1 MKKKIMHL
9 ALLLASCGIAL
20 ASCQTTTSTS
30 SNSSNS
36 STSSE
41 SIKAKYDVSAKV
53 SEGINLK
60 FNGQDNLK
68 VEEGT
73 EVTVTLTYSEHYLF
87 KSISSN
93 DVTLQ
98 AVEEGLT
105 YKFVMPNKNVL
116 ISAEAC
122 LPSHAINVTT
132 SEGVSVTFGKDGLT
146 SLEAKFG
153 DEITLNLIY
162 QENFEFKSIT
172 SDDVELTA
180 ITEGSKY
187 TFTMPDKAININ
199 VVAKKINSN
208 FNSLKILGKDLSNFK
223 ISYGTTEAFELND
236 NNLTTTDIRVGT
248 EVSFSVNLGGYYS
261 DSYIV
266 SLFVNDVECETTL
279 KDSVYTGKFVMPS
292 DATDLVL
299 VQAFKEVEN
308 STKAFKL
315 NLKEPTDDS
324 YKIYGAKNGGY
335 YPNSDASNYADFFL
349 YVVYKDGYTVNTTYK
364 GFTSTQVAVNSYS
377 DNVITYKISSY
388 SFRGTEATI
397 DFTTENVGVH
407 NITFFDAEKLNV
419 VGKTAYTPGEWVS
432 LSVTAN
438 GNYKIEGLDSA
449 YVNDKKVSL
458 SIIPNS
464 YNVWDSSKGILS
476 FIMPEGGDV
485 VLHMNLKEIK
495 TLNFTLPE
503 DGTVTAVK
511 FGQYSSYSDYSKLTS
526 GVSGTKVYVF
536 PTLKEGYAISKIYYQ
551 EGKEVTCE
559 TSTYSGD
566 KYSFYIPDEGD
577 VNLTFETIKLKN
589 VILDKTHTDQYVITS
604 DKSSY
609 KEGETVTIT
618 VNAKL
623 GFVVTGLSLDDSSIT
638 DLTQNASN
646 PTKWTFTIGS
656 KDVKVTVLGNVV
668 NVSQFSIE
676 DKNNGVKGSNL
687 YNSKNSIVSDKRF
700 NEGDTGYISISMKNG
715 FSVSKVSLKYGDS
728 IQELSLITE
737 GTFKNKYQFTVPSGD
752 ATIVIESIEASKS
765 TLLVTGLED
774 LEIDVLDTTYYE
786 HATPTDSTYNLYSEH
801 KIQITLNHGDNYY
814 VDSEEQVSLKSGDT
828 NIYFTFTYTKSK
840 ESATIEFTAPKESE
854 NLVLSVKPKAYT
866 KCKITISTESEKYIK
881 VQTSSGSW
889 SYKDFDTKNN
899 TLKAGTSI
907 RIKFIGGDE
916 GYETDSMKY
925 LVIRSATDN
934 KLLKCYKFT
943 NSFDYDNFT
952 VTCDIILSTST
963 SEVKQ

>member
-30 SNSSNS
+30 SNSSTS

-41 SIKAKYDVSAKV
+41 SIKAKYDVSAEV

-98 AVEEGLT
+98 TVEEGLT
-105 YKFVMPNKNVL
+105 YKFVMPNKNVV

-153 DEITLNLIY
+153 EEITLNLVY

-199 VVAKKINSN
+199 VAAKKINSN
-208 FNSLKILGKDLSNFK
+208 FSSLKILGKDLSNFK

-248 EVSFSVNLGGYYS
+248 EVSFSVNLGGNYKE
-261 DSYIV
+261 SYFV
-266 SLFVNDVECETTL
+266 ELYVNDVKCETTL
-279 KDSVYTGKFVMPS
+279 KDSVYTGKFVMP
-292 DATDLVL
+292 AENVDLVL
-299 VQAFKEVEN
+299 VKAFKEVEN

-315 NLKEPTDDS
+315 TLNSKEDI
-324 YKIYGAKNGGY
+324 KIYGAKNGGY
-335 YPNSDASNYADFFL
+335 YPNSGANNYADFYL
-349 YVVYKDGYTVNTTYK
+349 YVVYKDGYTINSTYT

-377 DNVITYKISSY
+377 DNVITYKIFSY
-388 SFRGTEATI
+388 SFNGTDATF

-407 NITFFDAEKLNV
+407 NVTFFDAEKLNV
-419 VGKTAYTPGEWVS
+419 VGKTTYTPGEWVS

-458 SIIPNS
+458 SKIPNS
-464 YNVWDSSKGILS
+464 YNVWDSSKGTLS

-503 DGTVTAVK
+503 DGTVTDVK
-511 FGQYSSYSDYSKLTS
+511 FGQYSSYFESSKLTS
-526 GVSGTKVYVF
+526 GVPGTKVYVF

-559 TSTYSGD
+559 SSTYSGD

-609 KEGETVTIT
+609 KDGETVTIT

-715 FSVSKVSLKYGDS
+715 FSVSKVSLKYGDTT
-728 IQELSLITE
+728 QELSLITE
-737 GTFKNKYQFTVPSGD
+737 GTFKNKYQFTVPSVD
-752 ATIVIESIEASKS
+752 ATIVVETIEASKS
-765 TLLVTGLED
+765 TLIVTGSED
-774 LEIDVLDTTYYE
+774 LKIDVLDTTYYE
-786 HATPTDSTYNLYSEH
+786 HATPTDSIYNLYSEH
-801 KIQITLNHGDNYY
+801 NIKITLNHGDNYY
-814 VDSEEQVSLKSGDT
+814 VDSEDQVSLKSGDT
-828 NIYFTFTYTKSK
+828 NIYFTFTYTKSE

-854 NLVLSVKPKAYT
+854 NLVLSVTPKAYT

-881 VQTSSGSW
+881 VQASSGKW
-889 SYKDFDTKNN
+889 NYEDFDTKNN
-899 TLKAGTSI
+899 TIKIDSSI
-907 RIKFIGGDE
+907 RIKYIGGDS
-916 GYETDSMKY
+916 GYNTDSMKY

-934 KLLKCYKFT
+934 KLLKCYKFG
-943 NSFDYDNFT
+943 NYSYDYYEYKI
-952 VTCDIILSTST
+952 TCDIILSTST

>member
-30 SNSSNS
+30 SNSSTSSSS

-41 SIKAKYDVSAKV
+41 SIKAKYDVSAEV

-98 AVEEGLT
+98 TIEEGLT
-105 YKFVMPNKNVL
+105 YKFVMPNKNVV

-153 DEITLNLIY
+153 EEITLNLVY

-199 VVAKKINSN
+199 VAAKKINSN
-208 FNSLKILGKDLSNFK
+208 FSSLKILGKDLSNFK
-223 ISYGTTEAFELND
+223 ISYGTTKAFELND

-248 EVSFSVNLGGYYS
+248 EVTYSVNLGGNYKE
-261 DSYIV
+261 SYFV
-266 SLFVNDVECETTL
+266 ELYVNDVKCETTL
-279 KDSVYTGKFVMPS
+279 KDSVYTGKFVMP
-292 DATDLVL
+292 AENVDLVL
-299 VQAFKEVEN
+299 VKAFKEVEN
-308 STKAFKL
+308 SPKAFKL
-315 NLKEPTDDS
+315 TLNSKEDI
-324 YKIYGAKNGGY
+324 KIYGAKNGGY
-335 YPNSDASNYADFFL
+335 YPNSGANNYADFYL
-349 YVVYKDGYTVNTTYK
+349 YVVYKDGYTINSTYT

-377 DNVITYKISSY
+377 DNVITYKIFSY
-388 SFRGTEATI
+388 SFNGTDATF

-407 NITFFDAEKLNV
+407 NVTFFDAEKLNV
-419 VGKTAYTPGEWVS
+419 VGKTTYTPGEWVS

-458 SIIPNS
+458 SKIPNS
-464 YNVWDSSKGILS
+464 YNVWDSSKGTLS

-503 DGTVTAVK
+503 DGTVTDVK
-511 FGQYSSYSDYSKLTS
+511 FGQYSSYFESSKLTS

-559 TSTYSGD
+559 SSTYSGD

-609 KEGETVTIT
+609 KDGETVTIT

-715 FSVSKVSLKYGDS
+715 FSVSKVSLKYGDTT
-728 IQELSLITE
+728 QELSLITE
-737 GTFKNKYQFTVPSGD
+737 GTFKNKYQFTVPSVD

-765 TLLVTGLED
+765 TLSIIGLED
-774 LEIDVLDTTYYE
+774 LTVSVRDNTYYE
-786 HATPTDSTYNLYSEH
+786 DIKDIDSIYNMYSEH
-801 KIQITLNHGDNYY
+801 NIKITLTNSENRYLDN
-814 VDSEEQVSLKSGDT
+814 EEQINLKNGDQ
-828 NIYFTFTYTKSK
+828 NVDFTFTSSSNYV
-840 ESATIEFTAPKESE
+840 TIEFTAPKESS
-854 NLVLSVKPKAYT
+854 NLILNVAPKVFAQ
-866 KCKITISTESEKYIK
+866 CKITIATESEKYIK
-881 VQTSSGSW
+881 VQKVI
-889 SYKDFDTKNN
+889 SYFNCEDFDTKNN

-916 GYETDSMKY
+916 GYETDLMKY

-943 NSFDYDNFT
+943 NSLDFDSFT

-963 SEVKQ
+963 SKVEQ

>member
-36 STSSE
+36 STSSSE
-41 SIKAKYDVSAKV
+41 SIKAKYDVSAEA

-98 AVEEGLT
+98 TVEEGLT

-122 LPSHAINVTT
+122 LPNHAINVTT

-153 DEITLNLIY
+153 DEITLNLVY

-248 EVSFSVNLGGYYS
+248 EVSFSVNLGGNYKE
-261 DSYIV
+261 SYFIE
-266 SLFVNDVECETTL
+266 LYVNDVKCETTL
-279 KDSVYTGKFVMPS
+279 KDSVYTGKFVMP
-292 DATDLVL
+292 AENVDLVL
-299 VQAFKEVEN
+299 VKAFKEVEN
-308 STKAFKL
+308 SNKAFKL
-315 NLKEPTDDS
+315 TLKEPTDDS

-349 YVVYKDGYTVNTTYK
+349 YVVYKDGYTVNATYK

-377 DNVITYKISSY
+377 DNVITYKIFSY
-388 SFRGTEATI
+388 SFSGTDATF

-407 NITFFDAEKLNV
+407 NVTFFEAEKLNV
-419 VGKTAYTPGEWVS
+419 VGKTTYTPGEWVS
-432 LSVTAN
+432 LKITSE
-438 GNYKIEGLDSA
+438 NYKVEGFDSA
-449 YVNDKKVSL
+449 YVNDNKVSL
-458 SIIPNS
+458 SKIPNS
-464 YNVWDSSKGILS
+464 DSVWNSYKGILS

-495 TLNFTLPE
+495 KLKFTLPE
-503 DGTVTAVK
+503 DGTVTGVE
-511 FGQYSSYSDYSKLTS
+511 FGTSSYYSSDITS
-526 GVSGTKVYVF
+526 AVVGSTVYVF
-536 PTLKEGYAISKIYYQ
+536 PNLKDGYAISKIYYQ
-551 EGKEVTCE
+551 EGKEVTYE
-559 TSTYSGD
+559 SNYRGEI
-566 KYSFYIPDEGD
+566 YSFVIPADGD
-577 VNLTFETIKLKN
+577 INVTFETIKLKK
-589 VILDKTHTDQYVITS
+589 VILDTTHTDQYEITS
-604 DKSSY
+604 DKPSY

-618 VNAKL
+618 VTAKL

-638 DLTQNASN
+638 DLTQNPKIS
-646 PTKWTFTIGS
+646 TKWTFTIGS

-715 FSVSKVSLKYGDS
+715 FSVSKVSLKYGDAT
-728 IQELSLITE
+728 QELSLITE
-737 GTFKNKYQFTVPSGD
+737 GTFKNKYQFTVPSVD

-765 TLLVTGLED
+765 TLSIAGLED
-774 LEIDVLDTTYYE
+774 LTVSVRDNTYYE
-786 HATPTDSTYNLYSEH
+786 DIKDIDSIYNMYSEH
-801 KIQITLNHGDNYY
+801 NIKITLTNSENHYLDN
-814 VDSEEQVSLKSGDT
+814 EEQISLKNGDQ
-828 NIYFTFTYTKSK
+828 NVDFTFTSSSNYV
-840 ESATIEFTAPKESE
+840 TIEFVAPKESS
-854 NLVLSVKPKAYT
+854 NLILNVTPKVFT
-866 KCKITISTESEKYIK
+866 QCKITIATESEKYIK
-881 VQTSSGSW
+881 VQTGTGYF
-889 SYKDFDTKNN
+889 SYSDFDTKNN
-899 TLKAGTSI
+899 TLKGGTSI

-934 KLLKCYKFT
+934 KLLKCYKFGYST
-943 NSFDYDNFT
+943 DYTSFT
-952 VTCDIILSTST
+952 VTCDITLSTST

>member
-30 SNSSNS
+30 SNSSTSSSS

-41 SIKAKYDVSAKV
+41 SIKAKYDVSAEV

-98 AVEEGLT
+98 TVEEGLT
-105 YKFVMPNKNVL
+105 YKFVMPNKNVV

-153 DEITLNLIY
+153 DEITLNLVY

-248 EVSFSVNLGGYYS
+248 EVAFSVNLGGNYKE
-261 DSYIV
+261 SYFV
-266 SLFVNDVECETTL
+266 ELYVNDVKCETTL
-279 KDSVYTGKFVMPS
+279 KDSVYTGKFVMP
-292 DATDLVL
+292 AENVDLVL
-299 VQAFKEVEN
+299 VKAFKEVEN

-315 NLKEPTDDS
+315 TLNSKEDI
-324 YKIYGAKNGGY
+324 KIYGAKNGGY
-335 YPNSDASNYADFFL
+335 YPNSGANNYADFYL
-349 YVVYKDGYTVNTTYK
+349 YVVYKDGYTINSTYT

-377 DNVITYKISSY
+377 DNVITYKIFSY
-388 SFRGTEATI
+388 SFNGTDATF

-407 NITFFDAEKLNV
+407 NVTFFDAEKLNV
-419 VGKTAYTPGEWVS
+419 VGKTTYTPGEWVS

-464 YNVWDSSKGILS
+464 YNVWDSSKGTLS

-495 TLNFTLPE
+495 TLNFTLPK
-503 DGTVTAVK
+503 DGTVTDVK
-511 FGQYSSYSDYSKLTS
+511 FGKYSSYADYSKLTS

-551 EGKEVTCE
+551 EGKEVKCE
-559 TSTYSGD
+559 TSTSGD
-566 KYSFYIPDEGD
+566 KYSFVIPDEGD

-609 KEGETVTIT
+609 KDGETVTIT

-700 NEGDTGYISISMKNG
+700 NEGDTGYISILMKNG
-715 FSVSKVSLKYGDS
+715 FSVSKVSLKYGDTT
-728 IQELSLITE
+728 QELSLITE
-737 GTFKNKYQFTVPSGD
+737 GTFKNKYQFTVPSVD

-774 LEIDVLDTTYYE
+774 LEIDVLDRTCYE
-786 HATPTDSTYNLYSEH
+786 HAIPTDSTYNLYSEH
-801 KIQITLNHGDNYY
+801 KIKITITNSENRYIDN
-814 VDSEEQVSLKSGDT
+814 EEQISLKNGDQ
-828 NIYFTFTYTKSK
+828 NVDFTFTS
-840 ESATIEFTAPKESE
+840 SSNDVTIEFTAPIESS
-854 NLVLSVKPKAYT
+854 NLILNVAPKVFAQ
-866 KCKITISTESEKYIK
+866 CKITIATESEKYIK
-881 VQTSSGSW
+881 VQTSSGAW
-889 SYKDFDTKNN
+889 SYSDFDTKNN
-899 TLKAGTSI
+899 TLKADTSI
-907 RIKFIGGDE
+907 RIKFIGGDT
-916 GYETDSMKY
+916 GYNTDSMIY

-934 KLLKCYKFT
+934 KLLKCYKFD
-943 NSFDYDNFT
+943 NSADFTSFT

-963 SEVKQ
+963 SKVEQ

>member
-30 SNSSNS
+30 SNSSTSSSS

-41 SIKAKYDVSAKV
+41 SIKAKYDVSAEA

-73 EVTVTLTYSEHYLF
+73 EVTVSLTYSEHYLF

-98 AVEEGLT
+98 VVEEGLT

-153 DEITLNLIY
+153 DEITLNLVY

-236 NNLTTTDIRVGT
+236 NNLATTDIRVGT
-248 EVSFSVNLGGYYS
+248 EVSFSVNLGGNYKE
-261 DSYIV
+261 SYFIE
-266 SLFVNDVECETTL
+266 LYVNDVKCETTL
-279 KDSVYTGKFVMPS
+279 KDSVYTGKFVMP
-292 DATDLVL
+292 AENVDLVL
-299 VQAFKEVEN
+299 VKAFKEVEN

-315 NLKEPTDDS
+315 TLKEPTDDS
-324 YKIYGAKNGGY
+324 YKIYGAKNGAY
-335 YPNSDASNYADFFL
+335 YPNSNANNYADFFL

-377 DNVITYKISSY
+377 DNVITYKIFSY
-388 SFRGTEATI
+388 SFSGTDATI
-397 DFTTENVGVH
+397 DFTTENVGMH
-407 NITFFDAEKLNV
+407 NVTFFDAEKLNV
-419 VGKTAYTPGEWVS
+419 VGKTTYTPGEWVS
-432 LSVTAN
+432 LKITSE
-438 GNYKIEGLDSA
+438 NYKVEGFDSA
-449 YVNDKKVSL
+449 YVNDNKVSL
-458 SIIPNS
+458 SKIPNS
-464 YNVWDSSKGILS
+464 DSVWNSYKGILS

-495 TLNFTLPE
+495 KLKFTLPE
-503 DGTVTAVK
+503 DGTVTGVE
-511 FGQYSSYSDYSKLTS
+511 FGTSSYYSSDITS
-526 GVSGTKVYVF
+526 AVVGSTVYVF
-536 PTLKEGYAISKIYYQ
+536 PNLKDGYAISKIYYQ
-551 EGKEVTCE
+551 EGKEVTYE
-559 TSTYSGD
+559 SNYRGEN
-566 KYSFYIPDEGD
+566 YSFVIPADGD
-577 VNLTFETIKLKN
+577 INVTFETIKLKK
-589 VILDKTHTDQYVITS
+589 VILDTTHTDQYVITS
-604 DKSSY
+604 DKPSY

-715 FSVSKVSLKYGDS
+715 FSVSKVSLKYGDTT
-728 IQELSLITE
+728 QELSLITE

-765 TLLVTGLED
+765 TLSIIGLED
-774 LEIDVLDTTYYE
+774 LTVSVRDNTYYE
-786 HATPTDSTYNLYSEH
+786 DIKDIDSIYNMYSEH
-801 KIQITLNHGDNYY
+801 NIKITLTNSENRYLDN
-814 VDSEEQVSLKSGDT
+814 EEQISLKNGDQ
-828 NIYFTFTYTKSK
+828 NVDFTFTKYSNYV
-840 ESATIEFTAPKESE
+840 TIEFVVPTESSNLILNVAPK
-854 NLVLSVKPKAYT
+854 VFAQ
-866 KCKITISTESEKYIK
+866 CKITIATESEKYIK
-881 VQTSSGSW
+881 VQTGTGFF
-889 SYKDFDTKNN
+889 SYSDFDTKNN

>member
-153 DEITLNLIY
+153 DEITLNLVY

-248 EVSFSVNLGGYYS
+248 EVSFSVNLGGNYKE
-261 DSYIV
+261 SYFIE
-266 SLFVNDVECETTL
+266 LYVNDVKCETTL
-279 KDSVYTGKFVMPS
+279 KDSVYTGKFVMP
-292 DATDLVL
+292 AENVDLVL
-299 VQAFKEVEN
+299 VKAFKEVEN

-315 NLKEPTDDS
+315 TLKEPTDDS

-349 YVVYKDGYTVNTTYK
+349 YVVYKDGYTVNATYK
-364 GFTSTQVAVNSYS
+364 GFTSSLVAVNSYS

-388 SFRGTEATI
+388 SFRGTEATV
-397 DFTTENVGVH
+397 DFTTKNVGVH
-407 NITFFDAEKLNV
+407 NVTFFDAEKLNV
-419 VGKTAYTPGEWVS
+419 VGKTTYTPGEWVS
-432 LSVTAN
+432 LKITSE
-438 GNYKIEGLDSA
+438 NYKVEGFDSA
-449 YVNDKKVSL
+449 YINDNKVSL
-458 SIIPNS
+458 SEIPNS
-464 YNVWDSSKGILS
+464 SGVWNSSKGILS

-485 VLHMNLKEIK
+485 VLHMSLKEIK
-495 TLNFTLPE
+495 KLKFTLPE
-503 DGTVTAVK
+503 DGTVTGVE
-511 FGQYSSYSDYSKLTS
+511 FGTNSYYSSDITS
-526 GVSGTKVYVF
+526 AVVGSTVYVF
-536 PTLKEGYAISKIYYQ
+536 PKLKDGYAISKIYYQ
-551 EGKEVTCE
+551 EGKEVTYE
-559 TSTYSGD
+559 SNYRGEN
-566 KYSFYIPDEGD
+566 YSFVIPADGD
-577 VNLTFETIKLKN
+577 INVTFETIKLKK
-589 VILDKTHTDQYVITS
+589 VILDTTHTDQYTISS
-604 DKSSY
+604 DKTSY
-609 KEGETVTIT
+609 KTGEQVTIT
-618 VNAKL
+618 VTAEL

-638 DLTQNASN
+638 DLTQNPKIS
-646 PTKWTFTIGS
+646 TKWTFTIGS

-668 NVSQFSIE
+668 AVSTLTIE
-676 DKNNGVKGSNL
+676 DKNKGLIGSNI
-687 YNSKNSIVSDKRF
+687 YNSNNSVVSDKRF
-700 NEGDTGYISISMKNG
+700 NEGDTGYLYFSLKNG
-715 FSVSKVSLKYGDS
+715 FSVSKVYLKYGDAT
-728 IQELSLITE
+728 QELSLITE
-737 GTFKNKYQFTVPSGD
+737 GTFKNKYQFTAPGGD
-752 ATIVIESIEASKS
+752 ATIVVETIEASKS

-801 KIQITLNHGDNYY
+801 NIKITLTNSENHYLDNK
-814 VDSEEQVSLKSGDT
+814 EQISLKNGNQNVD
-828 NIYFTFTYTKSK
+828 FTFEKQSK
-840 ESATIEFTAPKESE
+840 YVTIEFVAPTESSNLILNVAPK
-854 NLVLSVKPKAYT
+854 VFAQ
-866 KCKITISTESEKYIK
+866 CKITIATESEKYIK
-881 VQTSSGSW
+881 VQTEKGFN
-889 SYKDFDTKNN
+889 YEDFDTKNN

-916 GYETDSMKY
+916 GYKTDSMKY

-934 KLLKCYKFT
+934 KLLRCYRFAYST
-943 NSFDYDNFT
+943 DFDKFT

-963 SEVKQ
+963 SKVEQ

>member
-30 SNSSNS
+30 SNSSTSSSS

-41 SIKAKYDVSAKV
+41 SIKAKYDVSAEV

-98 AVEEGLT
+98 TVEEGLT
-105 YKFVMPNKNVL
+105 YKFVMPNKNVV

-153 DEITLNLIY
+153 DEITLNLVY

-199 VVAKKINSN
+199 VAAKKINSN

-248 EVSFSVNLGGYYS
+248 EVTFSVNLGGNYKE
-261 DSYIV
+261 SYFV
-266 SLFVNDVECETTL
+266 ELYVNDVKCETTL
-279 KDSVYTGKFVMPS
+279 KNSVYTGKFVMP
-292 DATDLVL
+292 AENVDLVL
-299 VQAFKEVEN
+299 VKAFKEVEN

-315 NLKEPTDDS
+315 TLNSKEDI
-324 YKIYGAKNGGY
+324 KIYGAKNGGY
-335 YPNSDASNYADFFL
+335 YPNSGANNYADFYL
-349 YVVYKDGYTVNTTYK
+349 YVVYKDGYTINSTYT

-388 SFRGTEATI
+388 SFRGTDATF

-407 NITFFDAEKLNV
+407 NVTFFDAEKLNV
-419 VGKTAYTPGEWVS
+419 VGKTTYTPGEWVS
-432 LSVTAN
+432 LSVTVN

-464 YNVWDSSKGILS
+464 YNVWDSSKGTLS

-495 TLNFTLPE
+495 TLNFTLPK
-503 DGTVTAVK
+503 DGTVTDVK
-511 FGQYSSYSDYSKLTS
+511 FGKYSSYADYSKLTS

-551 EGKEVTCE
+551 EGKEVN
-559 TSTYSGD
+559 YSGD
-566 KYSFYIPDEGD
+566 KYSFVIPNEGD
-577 VNLTFETIKLKN
+577 VNLTFETIKLKK

-609 KEGETVTIT
+609 KDGETVTIT

-638 DLTQNASN
+638 DLTQNPKIS
-646 PTKWTFTIGS
+646 TKWTFTIGS

-668 NVSQFSIE
+668 AVSTLTIE
-676 DKNNGVKGSNL
+676 DKNKGLIGSNI
-687 YNSKNSIVSDKRF
+687 YNSNNSVVSDKRF

-715 FSVSKVSLKYGDS
+715 FSVSKVSLKYGDTT
-728 IQELSLITE
+728 QELSLITE
-737 GTFKNKYQFTVPSGD
+737 GTFKNKYQFTAPGGD
-752 ATIVIESIEASKS
+752 ATIVVETIEASKS

-774 LEIDVLDTTYYE
+774 LEIDVLDKTHYE

-814 VDSEEQVSLKSGDT
+814 VDSEEQISLKNGDQ
-828 NIYFTFTYTKSK
+828 NVDFTFTSSSNYV
-840 ESATIEFTAPKESE
+840 TIEFVAPKESE
-854 NLVLSVKPKAYT
+854 NLVLSVTPRAYT

-881 VQTSSGSW
+881 VQISSGSW
-889 SYKDFDTKNN
+889 SYSDFDTKNN

-907 RIKFIGGDE
+907 RIKFIGGDT
-916 GYETDSMKY
+916 GYNTDSMIY

-934 KLLKCYKFT
+934 KLLKCYKFD
-943 NSFDYDNFT
+943 NSTDFTSFT

>member
-30 SNSSNS
+30 SNSSTSSSS

-41 SIKAKYDVSAKV
+41 SIKAKYDVSAEV

-98 AVEEGLT
+98 TVEEGLT
-105 YKFVMPNKNVL
+105 YKFVMPNKNVV

-153 DEITLNLIY
+153 EEITLNLVY

-199 VVAKKINSN
+199 VAAKKINSN
-208 FNSLKILGKDLSNFK
+208 FSSLKILGKDLSNFK

-248 EVSFSVNLGGYYS
+248 EVTYSVNLGGNYKE
-261 DSYIV
+261 SYFV
-266 SLFVNDVECETTL
+266 ELYVNDVKCETTL
-279 KDSVYTGKFVMPS
+279 KDSVYTGKFVMP
-292 DATDLVL
+292 AENVDLVL
-299 VQAFKEVEN
+299 VKAFKEVEN

-315 NLKEPTDDS
+315 TLKEPTDDS

-335 YPNSDASNYADFFL
+335 YPNSGAYNYADFYL
-349 YVVYKDGYTVNTTYK
+349 YVVYKDGYTINSTYT

-377 DNVITYKISSY
+377 DNVITYKIFSY
-388 SFRGTEATI
+388 SFSGTEATV
-397 DFTTENVGVH
+397 DFTTKNVGVH
-407 NITFFDAEKLNV
+407 NVTFFDAEKLNV
-419 VGKTAYTPGEWVS
+419 VGKTTYTPGEWVS
-432 LSVTAN
+432 LKITSE
-438 GNYKIEGLDSA
+438 NYKVEGFDSA

-458 SIIPNS
+458 SKIPNNS
-464 YNVWDSSKGILS
+464 SVWNSSNGILS

-495 TLNFTLPE
+495 KLKFTLPE
-503 DGTVTAVK
+503 DGTVTGVE
-511 FGQYSSYSDYSKLTS
+511 FGTSPYYSSDITS
-526 GVSGTKVYVF
+526 AVIGSTIYVF
-536 PTLKEGYAISKIYYQ
+536 PKLKDGYAISKIYFK
-551 EGKEVTCE
+551 EGKEVKCE
-559 TSTYSGD
+559 TTYSGD
-566 KYSFYIPDEGD
+566 KYSFVIPDEGD
-577 VNLTFETIKLKN
+577 VNLTFETIKLKK
-589 VILDKTHTDQYVITS
+589 VILDTTHTDQYVITS

-618 VNAKL
+618 VTAKL

-668 NVSQFSIE
+668 AVSTLTIE
-676 DKNNGVKGSNL
+676 DKNNGLMGSNI
-687 YNSKNSIVSDKRF
+687 YNSNNSVVSDKRF
-700 NEGDTGYISISMKNG
+700 NEGDTGYLYFSLKNG
-715 FSVSKVSLKYGDS
+715 FSVSKVYLKYGDAT
-728 IQELSLITE
+728 QELSLITE
-737 GTFKNKYQFTVPSGD
+737 GKFKNKYQFTAPGGD
-752 ATIVIESIEASKS
+752 ATIVVETIEASKS
-765 TLLVTGLED
+765 TLIVTGSED
-774 LEIDVLDTTYYE
+774 LKIDVLDTTYYE
-786 HATPTDSTYNLYSEH
+786 HATPTDSIYNLYSEH
-801 KIQITLNHGDNYY
+801 KIKITLNHGDNYY
-814 VDSEEQVSLKSGDT
+814 VDSEDQVSLKSGDT
-828 NIYFTFTYTKSK
+828 NIYFTFTYTKSE

-854 NLVLSVKPKAYT
+854 NLVLSVTPKAYT

-881 VQTSSGSW
+881 VQTSSGAW
-889 SYKDFDTKNN
+889 SYSDFDTKNN
-899 TLKAGTSI
+899 TIKEGTSI
-907 RIKFIGGDE
+907 RIKYIGGDE
-916 GYETDSMKY
+916 GYKTDSMKY

-934 KLLKCYKFT
+934 KLLKCYKFAYST
-943 NSFDYDNFT
+943 DYDSFT

-963 SEVKQ
+963 SKVEQ

>member
-30 SNSSNS
+30 SNSSTSSSS

-41 SIKAKYDVSAKV
+41 SIKVKYDVSAEV

-60 FNGQDNLK
+60 FNGQDTLK

-98 AVEEGLT
+98 TVEEGLT
-105 YKFVMPNKNVL
+105 YKFVMPNKNVV

-153 DEITLNLIY
+153 DEITLNLVY

-248 EVSFSVNLGGYYS
+248 EVAFSVNLGGNYKE
-261 DSYIV
+261 SYFV
-266 SLFVNDVECETTL
+266 ELYVNDVKCETTL
-279 KDSVYTGKFVMPS
+279 KDSVYTGKFVMP
-292 DATDLVL
+292 AENVDLVL
-299 VQAFKEVEN
+299 VKAFKEVEN
-308 STKAFKL
+308 SNKAFKL
-315 NLKEPTDDS
+315 TLKEPTDDS

-335 YPNSDASNYADFFL
+335 YPNSDANNYADFYL
-349 YVVYKDGYTVNTTYK
+349 YVVYKDGYTINSTYE

-388 SFRGTEATI
+388 SFRGTDATF
-397 DFTTENVGVH
+397 DFTTKNVGVH
-407 NITFFDAEKLNV
+407 NVTFFDAEKLNV
-419 VGKTAYTPGEWVS
+419 VGKTTYTPGEWVS
-432 LSVTAN
+432 LKVTSN
-438 GNYKIEGLDSA
+438 ENYKIEGLDSA

-464 YNVWDSSKGILS
+464 YNVWDSSKGTLS

-495 TLNFTLPE
+495 KLKFTLPE
-503 DGTVTAVK
+503 DGTVTDVK
-511 FGQYSSYSDYSKLTS
+511 FGEYSSYSEYSKLTS
-526 GVSGTKVYVF
+526 GVPGTKVYVF

-551 EGKEVTCE
+551 EGKEVN
-559 TSTYSGD
+559 YSGD
-566 KYSFYIPDEGD
+566 KYSFVIPDEGD

-646 PTKWTFTIGS
+646 STKWTFTIGS

-715 FSVSKVSLKYGDS
+715 FSVSKVSLKYGDTT
-728 IQELSLITE
+728 QELSLITE
-737 GTFKNKYQFTVPSGD
+737 GTFKNKYQFTVPSVD

-765 TLLVTGLED
+765 TLSITGLED
-774 LEIDVLDTTYYE
+774 LTVSVRDNTYYE
-786 HATPTDSTYNLYSEH
+786 YIENVDSIYNMYSEH
-801 KIQITLNHGDNYY
+801 KIKITLTNSENHYLDN
-814 VDSEEQVSLKSGDT
+814 EEQISLKNGDQ
-828 NIYFTFTYTKSK
+828 NVDFTFTSSSNYV
-840 ESATIEFTAPKESE
+840 TIEFVAPTESS
-854 NLVLSVKPKAYT
+854 NLILNVTPKVFAQ
-866 KCKITISTESEKYIK
+866 CKITIATESEKYIK
-881 VQTSSGSW
+881 VQTGTGYFNYS
-889 SYKDFDTKNN
+889 DFDTKNN
-899 TLKAGTSI
+899 TLKGGTSI

-934 KLLKCYKFT
+934 KLLKCYKFGYST
-943 NSFDYDNFT
+943 DYTSFT
-952 VTCDIILSTST
+952 VTCDITLSTST

>member
-30 SNSSNS
+30 SNSS
-36 STSSE
+36 TSSE
-41 SIKAKYDVSAKV
+41 SIKAKYDVSAEA

-98 AVEEGLT
+98 VVEEGLT

-153 DEITLNLIY
+153 DEITLNLVY
-162 QENFEFKSIT
+162 QENFELKSIT

-248 EVSFSVNLGGYYS
+248 EVSFSVNLGGNYKE
-261 DSYIV
+261 SYFIE
-266 SLFVNDVECETTL
+266 LYVNDVKCETTL
-279 KDSVYTGKFVMPS
+279 KDSVYTGKFVMP
-292 DATDLVL
+292 AENVDLVL
-299 VQAFKEVEN
+299 VKAFKEVEN

-315 NLKEPTDDS
+315 TLKEPTDDS
-324 YKIYGAKNGGY
+324 YKIYGAQNGAY
-335 YPNSDASNYADFFL
+335 YPNSNANNYADFFL

-377 DNVITYKISSY
+377 DNVITYKIFSY
-388 SFRGTEATI
+388 SFSGTDATI
-397 DFTTENVGVH
+397 DFTTENVGMH
-407 NITFFDAEKLNV
+407 NVTFFDAEKLNV
-419 VGKTAYTPGEWVS
+419 VGKTTYTPGEWVS
-432 LSVTAN
+432 LKITSE
-438 GNYKIEGLDSA
+438 NYKVEEFDSA

-458 SIIPNS
+458 SEIPNS
-464 YNVWDSSKGILS
+464 SGVWNSYKGILS

-485 VLHMNLKEIK
+485 VLHMSLKEIK
-495 TLNFTLPE
+495 KLKFTLPE
-503 DGTVTAVK
+503 DGTVTGVE
-511 FGQYSSYSDYSKLTS
+511 FGTSSYYSSDITS
-526 GVSGTKVYVF
+526 AVVGSTVYVF
-536 PTLKEGYAISKIYYQ
+536 PKLKDGYAISKIYYQ
-551 EGKEVTCE
+551 EGKEVTYE
-559 TSTYSGD
+559 SNYRGEN
-566 KYSFYIPDEGD
+566 YSFVVPADGD
-577 VNLTFETIKLKN
+577 INVTFETIKLKK
-589 VILDKTHTDQYVITS
+589 VILDTTHTDQYVITS

-618 VNAKL
+618 VTAKL

-715 FSVSKVSLKYGDS
+715 FSVSKVSLKYGDTT
-728 IQELSLITE
+728 QELSLITE

-765 TLLVTGLED
+765 TLSIIGLED
-774 LEIDVLDTTYYE
+774 LTVSVRDNTYYE
-786 HATPTDSTYNLYSEH
+786 DIKDIDSIYNMYSEH
-801 KIQITLNHGDNYY
+801 NIKITLTNSENRYLDN
-814 VDSEEQVSLKSGDT
+814 EEQISLKNGDQ
-828 NIYFTFTYTKSK
+828 NVDFTFTKYSNYV
-840 ESATIEFTAPKESE
+840 TIEFVAPKESS
-854 NLVLSVKPKAYT
+854 NLILNVAPKVFAQ
-866 KCKITISTESEKYIK
+866 CKITIATESEKYIK
-881 VQTSSGSW
+881 VQTGTGFFNYS
-889 SYKDFDTKNN
+889 DFDTKNN

>member
-41 SIKAKYDVSAKV
+41 SIKAKYDVSAEA

-98 AVEEGLT
+98 VVEEGLT

-153 DEITLNLIY
+153 DEITLNLVY

-248 EVSFSVNLGGYYS
+248 EVSFSVNLGGNYKE
-261 DSYIV
+261 SYFIE
-266 SLFVNDVECETTL
+266 LYVNDVKCETTL
-279 KDSVYTGKFVMPS
+279 KDSVYTGKFVMP
-292 DATDLVL
+292 AENVDLVL
-299 VQAFKEVEN
+299 VKAFKEVEN

-315 NLKEPTDDS
+315 TLKEPTDDS
-324 YKIYGAKNGGY
+324 YKIYGAKNGAY
-335 YPNSDASNYADFFL
+335 YPNSNANNYADFFL

-377 DNVITYKISSY
+377 DNVITYKIFSY
-388 SFRGTEATI
+388 SFSGTDATI
-397 DFTTENVGVH
+397 DFTTENVGMH
-407 NITFFDAEKLNV
+407 NVTFFDAEKLNV
-419 VGKTAYTPGEWVS
+419 VGKTTYTPGEWVS
-432 LSVTAN
+432 LKITSE
-438 GNYKIEGLDSA
+438 NYKVEEFDSA

-458 SIIPNS
+458 SEIPNS
-464 YNVWDSSKGILS
+464 SGVWNSYKGILS

-485 VLHMNLKEIK
+485 VLHMSLKEIK
-495 TLNFTLPE
+495 KLKFTLPE
-503 DGTVTAVK
+503 DGTVTGVE
-511 FGQYSSYSDYSKLTS
+511 FGTSSYYSSDITS
-526 GVSGTKVYVF
+526 AVVGSTVYVF
-536 PTLKEGYAISKIYYQ
+536 PKLKDGYAISKIYYQ
-551 EGKEVTCE
+551 EGKEVTYE
-559 TSTYSGD
+559 SNYRGEN
-566 KYSFYIPDEGD
+566 YSFVVPADGD
-577 VNLTFETIKLKN
+577 INVTFETIKLKK
-589 VILDKTHTDQYVITS
+589 VILDTTHTDQYVITS

-618 VNAKL
+618 VTAKL

-715 FSVSKVSLKYGDS
+715 FSVSKVSLKYGDTT
-728 IQELSLITE
+728 QELSLITE

-765 TLLVTGLED
+765 TLSIIGLED
-774 LEIDVLDTTYYE
+774 LTVSVRDNTYYE
-786 HATPTDSTYNLYSEH
+786 DIKDIDSIYNMYSEH
-801 KIQITLNHGDNYY
+801 NIKITLTNSENRYLDN
-814 VDSEEQVSLKSGDT
+814 EEQISLKNGDQ
-828 NIYFTFTYTKSK
+828 NVDFTFTKYSNYV
-840 ESATIEFTAPKESE
+840 TIEFVAPKESS
-854 NLVLSVKPKAYT
+854 NLILNVAPKVFAQ
-866 KCKITISTESEKYIK
+866 CKITIATESEKYIK
-881 VQTSSGSW
+881 VQTGTGFFNYS
-889 SYKDFDTKNN
+889 DFDTKNN

>member
-1 MKKKIMHL
+1 
-9 ALLLASCGIAL
+9 
-20 ASCQTTTSTS
+20 
-30 SNSSNS
+30 
-36 STSSE
+36 
-41 SIKAKYDVSAKV
+41 
-53 SEGINLK
+53 
-60 FNGQDNLK
+60 
-68 VEEGT
+68 
-73 EVTVTLTYSEHYLF
+73 
-87 KSISSN
+87 
-93 DVTLQ
+93 
-98 AVEEGLT
+98 
-105 YKFVMPNKNVL
+105 MPNKNVV

-153 DEITLNLIY
+153 DEITLNLVY

-248 EVSFSVNLGGYYS
+248 EVSFSVNLGGNYKE
-261 DSYIV
+261 SYFIE
-266 SLFVNDVECETTL
+266 LYVNDVKCETTL
-279 KDSVYTGKFVMPS
+279 KDSVYTGKFVMP
-292 DATDLVL
+292 AENVDLVL
-299 VQAFKEVEN
+299 VKAFKEVEN
-308 STKAFKL
+308 SNKAFKL
-315 NLKEPTDDS
+315 TLKEPTDDS

-335 YPNSDASNYADFFL
+335 YPNSDANNYADFYL
-349 YVVYKDGYTVNTTYK
+349 YVVYKDGYTINSTYE

-388 SFRGTEATI
+388 SFRGTDATF
-397 DFTTENVGVH
+397 DFTTKNVGVH
-407 NITFFDAEKLNV
+407 NVTFFDAEKLNV
-419 VGKTAYTPGEWVS
+419 VGKTTYTPGEWVS
-432 LSVTAN
+432 LKVTSN
-438 GNYKIEGLDSA
+438 ENYKIEGLDSA

-464 YNVWDSSKGILS
+464 YNVWDSSKGTLS

-495 TLNFTLPE
+495 KLKFTLPE
-503 DGTVTAVK
+503 DGTVTDVK
-511 FGQYSSYSDYSKLTS
+511 FGEYSSYSEYSKLTS
-526 GVSGTKVYVF
+526 GVPGTKVYVF

-551 EGKEVTCE
+551 EGKEVN
-559 TSTYSGD
+559 YSGD
-566 KYSFYIPDEGD
+566 KYSFVIPDEGD

-646 PTKWTFTIGS
+646 STKWTFTIGS

-715 FSVSKVSLKYGDS
+715 FSVSKVSLKYGDTT
-728 IQELSLITE
+728 QELSLITE
-737 GTFKNKYQFTVPSGD
+737 GTFKNKYQFTVPSVD

-765 TLLVTGLED
+765 TLSITGLED
-774 LEIDVLDTTYYE
+774 LTVSVRDNTYYE
-786 HATPTDSTYNLYSEH
+786 DIENVDSIYNMYSEH
-801 KIQITLNHGDNYY
+801 KIKITLTNSENHYLDN
-814 VDSEEQVSLKSGDT
+814 EEQISLKNGDQ
-828 NIYFTFTYTKSK
+828 NVDFTFTSSSNYV
-840 ESATIEFTAPKESE
+840 TIEFVAPTESS
-854 NLVLSVKPKAYT
+854 NLILNVTPKVFAQ
-866 KCKITISTESEKYIK
+866 CKITIATESEKYIK
-881 VQTSSGSW
+881 VQTGTGYFNYS
-889 SYKDFDTKNN
+889 DFDTKNN
-899 TLKAGTSI
+899 TLKGGTSI

-916 GYETDSMKY
+916 GYKIDSMKY

-934 KLLKCYKFT
+934 KLLKCYKFGYST
-943 NSFDYDNFT
+943 DYTSFT
-952 VTCDIILSTST
+952 VTCDITLSTST

>member
-30 SNSSNS
+30 SNSSTSSSS

-41 SIKAKYDVSAKV
+41 SIKAKYDVSAEV

-73 EVTVTLTYSEHYLF
+73 EVAVTLTYSEHYLF

-98 AVEEGLT
+98 TVEEGLT
-105 YKFVMPNKNVL
+105 YKFVMPNKNVV

-153 DEITLNLIY
+153 DEITLNLVY

-248 EVSFSVNLGGYYS
+248 EVAFSVNLGGNYKE
-261 DSYIV
+261 SYFV
-266 SLFVNDVECETTL
+266 ELYVNDVKCETTL
-279 KDSVYTGKFVMPS
+279 KDSVYTGKFVMP
-292 DATDLVL
+292 AENVDLVL
-299 VQAFKEVEN
+299 VKAFKEVEN

-315 NLKEPTDDS
+315 TLNSKEDI
-324 YKIYGAKNGGY
+324 KIYGAKNGGY
-335 YPNSDASNYADFFL
+335 YPNSGANNYADFYL
-349 YVVYKDGYTVNTTYK
+349 YVVYKDGYTINSTYT

-388 SFRGTEATI
+388 SFRGTDATF

-407 NITFFDAEKLNV
+407 NVTFFDAEKLNV
-419 VGKTAYTPGEWVS
+419 VGKTTYTPGEWVS
-432 LSVTAN
+432 LSVTVN

-464 YNVWDSSKGILS
+464 YNVWDSSKGTLS

-495 TLNFTLPE
+495 TLNFTLPK
-503 DGTVTAVK
+503 DGTVTDVK
-511 FGQYSSYSDYSKLTS
+511 FGKYSSYADYSKLTS

-551 EGKEVTCE
+551 EGKEVN
-559 TSTYSGD
+559 YSGD
-566 KYSFYIPDEGD
+566 KYSFVIPNEGD
-577 VNLTFETIKLKN
+577 INVTFETVKLKN
-589 VILDKTHTDQYVITS
+589 VILDTTHTDQYTISS
-604 DKSSY
+604 DKTSY
-609 KEGETVTIT
+609 KTGEQVTIT
-618 VNAKL
+618 VTAKL

-638 DLTQNASN
+638 DLTQNPKIS
-646 PTKWTFTIGS
+646 TKWTFTIGS

-668 NVSQFSIE
+668 AVSTLTIE
-676 DKNNGVKGSNL
+676 DKNKGLIGSNI
-687 YNSKNSIVSDKRF
+687 YNSNNSVVSDKRF

-715 FSVSKVSLKYGDS
+715 FSVSKVSLKYGDTT
-728 IQELSLITE
+728 QELSLITE
-737 GTFKNKYQFTVPSGD
+737 GTFKNKYQFTVPSVD
-752 ATIVIESIEASKS
+752 ATIVVETIEASKS

-774 LEIDVLDTTYYE
+774 LEIDVLDKTHYE

-814 VDSEEQVSLKSGDT
+814 VDSEEQISLKNGDQ
-828 NIYFTFTYTKSK
+828 NVDFTFTSSSNYV
-840 ESATIEFTAPKESE
+840 TIEFVAPKESE
-854 NLVLSVKPKAYT
+854 NLVLSVTPRAYT

-881 VQTSSGSW
+881 VQISSGSW
-889 SYKDFDTKNN
+889 SYSDFDTKNN

-907 RIKFIGGDE
+907 RIKFIGGDT
-916 GYETDSMKY
+916 GYNTDSMIY

-934 KLLKCYKFT
+934 KLLKCYKFD
-943 NSFDYDNFT
+943 NSTDFTSFT

>member
-30 SNSSNS
+30 SNSSTSSSS

-41 SIKAKYDVSAKV
+41 SIKAKYDVSAEA

-98 AVEEGLT
+98 TVEEGLT
-105 YKFVMPNKNVL
+105 YKFVMPNKNVV

-153 DEITLNLIY
+153 DEITLNLVY

-248 EVSFSVNLGGYYS
+248 EVAFSVNLGGYYKE
-261 DSYIV
+261 SYLV
-266 SLFVNDVECETTL
+266 ELYVNDVKCETTL
-279 KDSVYTGKFVMPS
+279 KDSVYTGKFVMP
-292 DATDLVL
+292 AENVDLVL
-299 VQAFKEVEN
+299 VKAFKEVEN
-308 STKAFKL
+308 SNKAFKL
-315 NLKEPTDDS
+315 TLKEPTDDS

-335 YPNSDASNYADFFL
+335 YPNSDANNYADFYL
-349 YVVYKDGYTVNTTYK
+349 YVVYKDGYTINSTYE

-388 SFRGTEATI
+388 SFRGTDATF
-397 DFTTENVGVH
+397 DFTTKNVGVH
-407 NITFFDAEKLNV
+407 NVTFFDAEKLNV
-419 VGKTAYTPGEWVS
+419 VGKTTYTPGEWVS
-432 LSVTAN
+432 LKVTSN
-438 GNYKIEGLDSA
+438 ENYKIEGLDSA

-464 YNVWDSSKGILS
+464 YNVWDSSKGTLS

-495 TLNFTLPE
+495 KLKFTLPE
-503 DGTVTAVK
+503 DGTVTDVK
-511 FGQYSSYSDYSKLTS
+511 FGEYSSYSEYSKLTS
-526 GVSGTKVYVF
+526 GVPGTKVYVF

-551 EGKEVTCE
+551 EGKEVN
-559 TSTYSGD
+559 YSGD
-566 KYSFYIPDEGD
+566 KYSFVIPYEGD
-577 VNLTFETIKLKN
+577 INVTFETTKLKK
-589 VILDKTHTDQYVITS
+589 VILDTTHTDQYTISS
-604 DKSSY
+604 DKTSY
-609 KEGETVTIT
+609 KSGEQVTIT
-618 VNAKL
+618 VTAKL

-646 PTKWTFTIGS
+646 STKWTFTIGS

-715 FSVSKVSLKYGDS
+715 FSVSKVSLKYGDTT
-728 IQELSLITE
+728 QELSLITE
-737 GTFKNKYQFTVPSGD
+737 GTFKNKYQFTVPSVD

-765 TLLVTGLED
+765 TLSIAGLED
-774 LEIDVLDTTYYE
+774 LTVSVRDNTYYE
-786 HATPTDSTYNLYSEH
+786 DIENVDSIYNMYSEH
-801 KIQITLNHGDNYY
+801 KIKITLTNSENHYLDN
-814 VDSEEQVSLKSGDT
+814 EEQISLKNGDQ
-828 NIYFTFTYTKSK
+828 NVDFTFTSSSNYV
-840 ESATIEFTAPKESE
+840 TIEFVAPTESS
-854 NLVLSVKPKAYT
+854 NLILNVTPKVFAQ
-866 KCKITISTESEKYIK
+866 CKITIATESEKYIK
-881 VQTSSGSW
+881 VQTGTGYFNYS
-889 SYKDFDTKNN
+889 DFDTKNN
-899 TLKAGTSI
+899 TLKGGTSI

-934 KLLKCYKFT
+934 KLLKCYKFLFST
-943 NSFDYDNFT
+943 DYTSFT
-952 VTCDIILSTST
+952 VTCDITLSTST

>member
-30 SNSSNS
+30 SNSSTSSSS

-41 SIKAKYDVSAKV
+41 SIKAKYDVSAEA

-98 AVEEGLT
+98 TVEEGLT
-105 YKFVMPNKNVL
+105 YKFVMPNKNVV
-116 ISAEAC
+116 IFAEAC

-153 DEITLNLIY
+153 DEITLNLVY

-248 EVSFSVNLGGYYS
+248 EVAFSVNLGGYYKE
-261 DSYIV
+261 SYFV
-266 SLFVNDVECETTL
+266 ELYVNDVKCETTL
-279 KDSVYTGKFVMPS
+279 KDSVYTGKFVMP
-292 DATDLVL
+292 AENVDLVL
-299 VQAFKEVEN
+299 VKAFKEVEN
-308 STKAFKL
+308 SNKAFKL
-315 NLKEPTDDS
+315 TLKEPTDDS

-335 YPNSDASNYADFFL
+335 YPNSDANNYADFYL
-349 YVVYKDGYTVNTTYK
+349 YVVYKDGYTINSTYE

-388 SFRGTEATI
+388 SFRGTDATF
-397 DFTTENVGVH
+397 DFTTKNVGVH
-407 NITFFDAEKLNV
+407 NVTFFDAEKLNV
-419 VGKTAYTPGEWVS
+419 VGKTTYTPGEWVS
-432 LSVTAN
+432 LKVTSN
-438 GNYKIEGLDSA
+438 ENYKIEGLDSA

-464 YNVWDSSKGILS
+464 YNVWDSSKGTLS

-495 TLNFTLPE
+495 KLKFTLPE
-503 DGTVTAVK
+503 DGTVTDVK
-511 FGQYSSYSDYSKLTS
+511 FGEYSSYSEYSKLTS
-526 GVSGTKVYVF
+526 GVPGTKVYVF

-551 EGKEVTCE
+551 EGKEVN
-559 TSTYSGD
+559 YSGD
-566 KYSFYIPDEGD
+566 KYSFVIPDEGD
-577 VNLTFETIKLKN
+577 INVTFETTKLKK
-589 VILDKTHTDQYVITS
+589 VILDTTHTDQYTISS
-604 DKSSY
+604 DKTSY
-609 KEGETVTIT
+609 KSGEQVTIT
-618 VNAKL
+618 VTAKL

-646 PTKWTFTIGS
+646 STKWTFTIGS

-676 DKNNGVKGSNL
+676 DKNNGVKVSNL

-715 FSVSKVSLKYGDS
+715 FSVSKVSLKYGDTT
-728 IQELSLITE
+728 QELSLITE
-737 GTFKNKYQFTVPSGD
+737 GTFKNKYQFTVPSVD

-765 TLLVTGLED
+765 TLSIAGLED
-774 LEIDVLDTTYYE
+774 LTVSVRDNTYYE
-786 HATPTDSTYNLYSEH
+786 DIENVDSIYNMYSEH
-801 KIQITLNHGDNYY
+801 KIKITLTNSENHYLDN
-814 VDSEEQVSLKSGDT
+814 EEQISLKNGDQ
-828 NIYFTFTYTKSK
+828 NVDFTFTSSSNYV
-840 ESATIEFTAPKESE
+840 TIEFVAPTESS
-854 NLVLSVKPKAYT
+854 NLILNVTPKVFAQ
-866 KCKITISTESEKYIK
+866 CKITIATESEKYIK
-881 VQTSSGSW
+881 VQTGTGYFNYS
-889 SYKDFDTKNN
+889 DFDTKNN
-899 TLKAGTSI
+899 TLKGGTSI

-934 KLLKCYKFT
+934 KLLKCYKFLFST
-943 NSFDYDNFT
+943 DYTSFT
-952 VTCDIILSTST
+952 VTCDITLSTST

>member
-30 SNSSNS
+30 SNSSTSSSS

-41 SIKAKYDVSAKV
+41 SIKAKYDVSAEI

-98 AVEEGLT
+98 TVEEGLT
-105 YKFVMPNKNVL
+105 YKFVMPNKNVV

-153 DEITLNLIY
+153 DEITLNLVY

-248 EVSFSVNLGGYYS
+248 EVAFSVNLGGNYKE
-261 DSYIV
+261 SYFV
-266 SLFVNDVECETTL
+266 ELYVNDVKCETTL
-279 KDSVYTGKFVMPS
+279 KDSVYTGKFVMP
-292 DATDLVL
+292 AENVDLVL
-299 VQAFKEVEN
+299 VKAFKEVEN

-315 NLKEPTDDS
+315 TLNSKEDI
-324 YKIYGAKNGGY
+324 KIYGAKNGGY
-335 YPNSDASNYADFFL
+335 YPNSGANNYADFYL
-349 YVVYKDGYTVNTTYK
+349 YVVYKDGYTINSTYT

-377 DNVITYKISSY
+377 DNVITYKIFSY
-388 SFRGTEATI
+388 SFSGTDATF

-407 NITFFDAEKLNV
+407 NVTFFEAEKLNV
-419 VGKTAYTPGEWVS
+419 VGKTTYTPGEWVS
-432 LSVTAN
+432 LKITSE
-438 GNYKIEGLDSA
+438 NYKVEGFDSA
-449 YVNDKKVSL
+449 YVNENKVSL
-458 SIIPNS
+458 SKIPNS
-464 YNVWDSSKGILS
+464 DSVWNSYKGILS

-495 TLNFTLPE
+495 KLKFTLPE
-503 DGTVTAVK
+503 DGTVTGVE
-511 FGQYSSYSDYSKLTS
+511 FGTSSYYSSDITS
-526 GVSGTKVYVF
+526 AVVGSTVYVF
-536 PTLKEGYAISKIYYQ
+536 PNLKDGYAISKIYYQ
-551 EGKEVTCE
+551 EGKEVTYE
-559 TSTYSGD
+559 SNYKGEI
-566 KYSFYIPDEGD
+566 YSFVIPADGD
-577 VNLTFETIKLKN
+577 INVTFETIKLKK
-589 VILDKTHTDQYVITS
+589 VILDTTHTDQYEITS

-618 VNAKL
+618 VTAKL
-623 GFVVTGLSLDDSSIT
+623 GFVVTGLSLDDSSIA
-638 DLTQNASN
+638 DLTQNQKIS
-646 PTKWTFTIGS
+646 TKWTFTIGS

-668 NVSQFSIE
+668 AVSTLTIE
-676 DKNNGVKGSNL
+676 DKNKGLLGSNI
-687 YNSKNSIVSDKRF
+687 YNSNNSVVSDKRF
-700 NEGDTGYISISMKNG
+700 NEGDTGYLYFSLKNG
-715 FSVSKVSLKYGDS
+715 FSVSKVYLKYGDAT
-728 IQELSLITE
+728 QELSLITE
-737 GTFKNKYQFTVPSGD
+737 GTFKNKYQFTAPGGD
-752 ATIVIESIEASKS
+752 ATIVVETIEASKS

-774 LEIDVLDTTYYE
+774 LEIDVLDKTYYE

-814 VDSEEQVSLKSGDT
+814 VDSEEQISLKNGDQ
-828 NIYFTFTYTKSK
+828 NVDFTFTSSSNYV
-840 ESATIEFTAPKESE
+840 TIEFVAPKESE
-854 NLVLSVKPKAYT
+854 NLVLSVTPRAYT

-899 TLKAGTSI
+899 TIKEGTSI
-907 RIKFIGGDE
+907 RIKYIGGDE
-916 GYETDSMKY
+916 GYETGSMKY

>member
-30 SNSSNS
+30 SNSSTSSSS

-41 SIKAKYDVSAKV
+41 SIKVKYDVSAEV

-60 FNGQDNLK
+60 FNGQDTLK

-98 AVEEGLT
+98 TVEEGLT
-105 YKFVMPNKNVL
+105 YKFVMPNKNVV

-153 DEITLNLIY
+153 DEITLNLVY

-248 EVSFSVNLGGYYS
+248 EVSFSVNLGGNYKE
-261 DSYIV
+261 SYFIE
-266 SLFVNDVECETTL
+266 LYVNDVKCETTL
-279 KDSVYTGKFVMPS
+279 KDSVYTGKFVMP
-292 DATDLVL
+292 AENVDLVL
-299 VQAFKEVEN
+299 VKAFKEVEN
-308 STKAFKL
+308 SNKAFKL
-315 NLKEPTDDS
+315 TLKEPTDDS

-335 YPNSDASNYADFFL
+335 YPNSDANNYADFYL
-349 YVVYKDGYTVNTTYK
+349 YVVYKDGYTINSTYE

-388 SFRGTEATI
+388 SFRGTDATF
-397 DFTTENVGVH
+397 DFTTKNVGVH
-407 NITFFDAEKLNV
+407 NVTFFDAEKLNV
-419 VGKTAYTPGEWVS
+419 VGKTTYTPGEWVS
-432 LSVTAN
+432 LKVTSN
-438 GNYKIEGLDSA
+438 ENYKIEGLDSA

-464 YNVWDSSKGILS
+464 YNVWDSSKGTLS

-495 TLNFTLPE
+495 KLKFTLPE
-503 DGTVTAVK
+503 DGTVTDVK
-511 FGQYSSYSDYSKLTS
+511 FGEYSSYSEYSKLTS
-526 GVSGTKVYVF
+526 GVPGTKVYVF

-551 EGKEVTCE
+551 EGKEVN
-559 TSTYSGD
+559 YSGD
-566 KYSFYIPDEGD
+566 KYSFVIPDEGD

-646 PTKWTFTIGS
+646 STKWTFTIGS

-715 FSVSKVSLKYGDS
+715 FSVSKVSLKYGDTT
-728 IQELSLITE
+728 QELSLITE
-737 GTFKNKYQFTVPSGD
+737 GTFKNKYQFTVPSVD

-765 TLLVTGLED
+765 TLSITGLED
-774 LEIDVLDTTYYE
+774 LTVSVRDNTYYE
-786 HATPTDSTYNLYSEH
+786 DIENVDSIYNMYSEH
-801 KIQITLNHGDNYY
+801 KIKITLTNSENHYLDN
-814 VDSEEQVSLKSGDT
+814 EEQISLKNGDQ
-828 NIYFTFTYTKSK
+828 NVDFTFTSSSNYV
-840 ESATIEFTAPKESE
+840 TIEFVAPTESS
-854 NLVLSVKPKAYT
+854 NLILNVTPKVFAQ
-866 KCKITISTESEKYIK
+866 CKITIATESEKYIK
-881 VQTSSGSW
+881 VQTGTGYFNYS
-889 SYKDFDTKNN
+889 DFDTKNN
-899 TLKAGTSI
+899 TLKGGTSI

-916 GYETDSMKY
+916 GYKIDSMKY

-934 KLLKCYKFT
+934 KLLKCYKFGYST
-943 NSFDYDNFT
+943 DYTSFT
-952 VTCDIILSTST
+952 VTCDITLSTST

>member
-20 ASCQTTTSTS
+20 SSCQTTTST
-30 SNSSNS
+30 SSNS

-41 SIKAKYDVSAKV
+41 SIKAKYDVSAEV

-98 AVEEGLT
+98 TVEEGLT
-105 YKFVMPNKNVL
+105 YKFVMPNKNVV

-153 DEITLNLIY
+153 EEITLNLVY

-208 FNSLKILGKDLSNFK
+208 FSSLKILGKDLSNFK

-248 EVSFSVNLGGYYS
+248 EVTFSVNLGGNYKE
-261 DSYIV
+261 SYFV
-266 SLFVNDVECETTL
+266 ELYVNDVKCETTL
-279 KDSVYTGKFVMPS
+279 KDSVYTGKFVMP
-292 DATDLVL
+292 AENVDLVL
-299 VQAFKEVEN
+299 VKAFKEVEN

-315 NLKEPTDDS
+315 TLNSKEDI
-324 YKIYGAKNGGY
+324 KIYGAKNGGY
-335 YPNSDASNYADFFL
+335 YPNSGANNYADFFL
-349 YVVYKDGYTVNTTYK
+349 YVVYKDGYTVNATYK

-377 DNVITYKISSY
+377 DNVITYKIFSY
-388 SFRGTEATI
+388 SFSGTDATF

-407 NITFFDAEKLNV
+407 NVTFFEAEKLNV
-419 VGKTAYTPGEWVS
+419 VGKTTYTPGEWVS
-432 LSVTAN
+432 LKITSE
-438 GNYKIEGLDSA
+438 NYKVEGFDSA
-449 YVNDKKVSL
+449 YVNDNKVSL
-458 SIIPNS
+458 SKIPNS
-464 YNVWDSSKGILS
+464 DSVWNSYKGILS

-495 TLNFTLPE
+495 KLKFTLPE
-503 DGTVTAVK
+503 DGTVTGVE
-511 FGQYSSYSDYSKLTS
+511 FGTSSYYSSDITS
-526 GVSGTKVYVF
+526 AVVGSTIYVF
-536 PTLKEGYAISKIYYQ
+536 PNLKDGYAISKIYYQ
-551 EGKEVTCE
+551 EGKEVTYE
-559 TSTYSGD
+559 SNYRGEN
-566 KYSFYIPDEGD
+566 YSFVIPADGD
-577 VNLTFETIKLKN
+577 INVTFETIKLKK
-589 VILDKTHTDQYVITS
+589 VILDTTHTDQYVITS

-618 VNAKL
+618 VTAKL

-668 NVSQFSIE
+668 AVSTLTIE
-676 DKNNGVKGSNL
+676 DKNNGLMGSNI
-687 YNSKNSIVSDKRF
+687 YNSNNSVVSDKRF
-700 NEGDTGYISISMKNG
+700 NEGDTGYLYFSLKNG
-715 FSVSKVSLKYGDS
+715 FSVSKVYLKYGNAT
-728 IQELSLITE
+728 QELSLVTE
-737 GTFKNKYQFTVPSGD
+737 GKFKNKYQFTAPGGD
-752 ATIVIESIEASKS
+752 ATIVVETIEASKS
-765 TLLVTGLED
+765 TLIVTGSED
-774 LEIDVLDTTYYE
+774 LKIDVLDTTYYE
-786 HATPTDSTYNLYSEH
+786 HATPTDSIYNLYSEH
-801 KIQITLNHGDNYY
+801 KIKITLNHGDNYY
-814 VDSEEQVSLKSGDT
+814 VDSEDQVSLKSGDT
-828 NIYFTFTYTKSK
+828 NIIFTFTYTKSE

-854 NLVLSVKPKAYT
+854 NLVLSVTPKAYT

-881 VQTSSGSW
+881 VQASSGKW
-889 SYKDFDTKNN
+889 NYEDFDTKNN
-899 TLKAGTSI
+899 TIKTNSSI
-907 RIKFIGGDE
+907 RIKYIGGDS
-916 GYETDSMKY
+916 GYNTDSMIY
-925 LVIRSATDN
+925 LVIRSVTDN
-934 KLLKCYKFT
+934 KLLKCYKFR
-943 NSFDYDNFT
+943 NYSYDYYEYT

>member
-30 SNSSNS
+30 SNSSTSSSS

-41 SIKAKYDVSAKV
+41 SIKAKYDVSAEV

-60 FNGQDNLK
+60 FNGQDTLK

-98 AVEEGLT
+98 TVEEGLT
-105 YKFVMPNKNVL
+105 YKFVMPNKNVV

-153 DEITLNLIY
+153 EEITLNLVY

-199 VVAKKINSN
+199 VAAKKINSN
-208 FNSLKILGKDLSNFK
+208 FSSLKILGKDLSNFK

-248 EVSFSVNLGGYYS
+248 EVTFSVNLGGNYKE
-261 DSYIV
+261 SYFV
-266 SLFVNDVECETTL
+266 ELYVNDVKCETTL
-279 KDSVYTGKFVMPS
+279 KDSVYTGKFVMP
-292 DATDLVL
+292 AENVDLVL
-299 VQAFKEVEN
+299 VKAFKEVEN

-315 NLKEPTDDS
+315 TLNSKEDI
-324 YKIYGAKNGGY
+324 KIYGAKNGGY
-335 YPNSDASNYADFFL
+335 YPNSGANNYADFYL
-349 YVVYKDGYTVNTTYK
+349 YVVYKDGYTINSTYT

-377 DNVITYKISSY
+377 DNVITYKIFSY
-388 SFRGTEATI
+388 SFNGTDATFN
-397 DFTTENVGVH
+397 FTTENVGVH
-407 NITFFDAEKLNV
+407 NVTFFDAEKLNV
-419 VGKTAYTPGEWVS
+419 VGKTTYTPGEWVS

-458 SIIPNS
+458 SKIPNS
-464 YNVWDSSKGILS
+464 YNVWDSSKGTLS

-503 DGTVTAVK
+503 DGTVTDVK
-511 FGQYSSYSDYSKLTS
+511 FGQYSSYFESSKLTS
-526 GVSGTKVYVF
+526 GVPGTKVYVF

-609 KEGETVTIT
+609 KDGETVTIT

-715 FSVSKVSLKYGDS
+715 FSVSKVSLKYGDTT
-728 IQELSLITE
+728 QELSLITE
-737 GTFKNKYQFTVPSGD
+737 GTFKNKYQFTVPSVD
-752 ATIVIESIEASKS
+752 ATIVIETIEASKS
-765 TLLVTGLED
+765 TLSITGSED
-774 LEIDVLDTTYYE
+774 LKIDVLYTTYYE
-786 HATPTDSTYNLYSEH
+786 HATPTDSIYNLYSEH
-801 KIQITLNHGDNYY
+801 KIKITLTNSENRYIDN
-814 VDSEEQVSLKSGDT
+814 EEQISLKNGDQ
-828 NIYFTFTYTKSK
+828 NVDFTFTS
-840 ESATIEFTAPKESE
+840 SSNDVTIEFTAPIESS
-854 NLVLSVKPKAYT
+854 NLILNVAPKVFAQ
-866 KCKITISTESEKYIK
+866 CKIKIATESEKYIK
-881 VQTSSGSW
+881 VQTGTGFLN
-889 SYKDFDTKNN
+889 YKDFDTKNN
-899 TLKAGTSI
+899 TIKEGTSI
-907 RIKFIGGDE
+907 KIKFIGGDE

-934 KLLKCYKFT
+934 KLLKCYKFWSST
-943 NSFDYDNFT
+943 DSTSFT

>member
-1 MKKKIMHL
+1 MKRKIMHL

-36 STSSE
+36 SE
-41 SIKAKYDVSAKV
+41 SIKAKYDVSAEA

-98 AVEEGLT
+98 TVEEGLT

-153 DEITLNLIY
+153 DEITLNLVY

-172 SDDVELTA
+172 SDEVELTA

-248 EVSFSVNLGGYYS
+248 EVTFSVNLGGYYS

-266 SLFVNDVECETTL
+266 SLFVNDVECSAL
-279 KDSVYTGKFVMPS
+279 PDDSLYTGKFIMPA
-292 DATDLVL
+292 DNVDLVL
-299 VQAFKEVEN
+299 VQSFKQVEN
-308 STKAFKL
+308 TSSSFKL
-315 NLKEPTDDS
+315 TLNGNS
-324 YKIYGAKNGGY
+324 NIKIYGAKNGSY
-335 YPNSDASNYADFFL
+335 YPNSGAQNYADFYL
-349 YVVYKDGYTVNTTYK
+349 YVVYKDGYTINATYK

-388 SFRGTEATI
+388 SFRGTDATF

-407 NITFFDAEKLNV
+407 NVTFFDAEKLNV
-419 VGKTAYTPGEWVS
+419 VGKTTYTPGEWVS
-432 LSVTAN
+432 LSVTVN

-464 YNVWDSSKGILS
+464 YNVWDSSKGTLS

-495 TLNFTLPE
+495 TLNFTLPK
-503 DGTVTAVK
+503 DGTVTDVK
-511 FGQYSSYSDYSKLTS
+511 FGQYSSYADYSKLTS

-715 FSVSKVSLKYGDS
+715 FSVSKVSLKYGDTT
-728 IQELSLITE
+728 QELSLITE
-737 GTFKNKYQFTVPSGD
+737 GTFKNKYQFTAPGGD
-752 ATIVIESIEASKS
+752 ATIVVETIEASKS

-774 LEIDVLDTTYYE
+774 LKIDVLDTTYYE
-786 HATPTDSTYNLYSEH
+786 HAKPTDSTYNLYSEH
-801 KIQITLNHGDNYY
+801 NIIITLTNSENRYLDNK
-814 VDSEEQVSLKSGDT
+814 EQISLKNGDQ
-828 NIYFTFTYTKSK
+828 NVDFTFTSSSNYV
-840 ESATIEFTAPKESE
+840 TIEFTAPTESS
-854 NLVLSVKPKAYT
+854 NLILNVAPKVFAQ
-866 KCKITISTESEKYIK
+866 CKITIATESEKYIK
-881 VQTSSGSW
+881 VQKVI
-889 SYKDFDTKNN
+889 SYFNCEDFDTKNN

-934 KLLKCYKFT
+934 KLLKCYRFDNSTDFT
-943 NSFDYDNFT
+943 SFT

>member
-30 SNSSNS
+30 SNSSTSSTS

-41 SIKAKYDVSAKV
+41 SIKAKYDVSAEV

-98 AVEEGLT
+98 TVEEGLT
-105 YKFVMPNKNVL
+105 YKFVMPNKNVV

-153 DEITLNLIY
+153 EEITLNLVY

-199 VVAKKINSN
+199 VAAKKINSN
-208 FNSLKILGKDLSNFK
+208 FSSLKILGKDLSNFK

-248 EVSFSVNLGGYYS
+248 EVTFSVNLGGNYKE
-261 DSYIV
+261 SYFV
-266 SLFVNDVECETTL
+266 ELYVNDVKCETTL
-279 KDSVYTGKFVMPS
+279 KDSVYTGKFVMP
-292 DATDLVL
+292 AENVDLVL
-299 VQAFKEVEN
+299 VKAFKEVEN

-315 NLKEPTDDS
+315 TLNSKEDI
-324 YKIYGAKNGGY
+324 KIYGAKNGGY
-335 YPNSDASNYADFFL
+335 YPNSGANNYADFYL
-349 YVVYKDGYTVNTTYK
+349 YVVYKDGYTINSTYT

-377 DNVITYKISSY
+377 DNVITYKIFSY
-388 SFRGTEATI
+388 SFSGTDATF

-407 NITFFDAEKLNV
+407 NVTFFEAEKLNV
-419 VGKTAYTPGEWVS
+419 VGKTTYTPGEWVS
-432 LSVTAN
+432 LKITSE
-438 GNYKIEGLDSA
+438 NYKVEGFDSA
-449 YVNDKKVSL
+449 YVNDNKVSL
-458 SIIPNS
+458 SKIPNS
-464 YNVWDSSKGILS
+464 DSVWNSYKGILS

-495 TLNFTLPE
+495 KLKFTLPE
-503 DGTVTAVK
+503 DGTVTGVE
-511 FGQYSSYSDYSKLTS
+511 FGTSSYYSSDITS
-526 GVSGTKVYVF
+526 AVVGSTVYVF
-536 PTLKEGYAISKIYYQ
+536 PNLKDGYAISKIYYQ
-551 EGKEVTCE
+551 EGKEVTYE
-559 TSTYSGD
+559 SNYRGEI
-566 KYSFYIPDEGD
+566 YSFVIPADGD
-577 VNLTFETIKLKN
+577 INVTFETIKLKK
-589 VILDKTHTDQYVITS
+589 VILDTTHTDQYEITS

-618 VNAKL
+618 VTAKL

-638 DLTQNASN
+638 DLTQNPKIS
-646 PTKWTFTIGS
+646 TKWTFTIGS

-668 NVSQFSIE
+668 AVSTLTIE
-676 DKNNGVKGSNL
+676 DKNKGIIGSNI
-687 YNSKNSIVSDKRF
+687 YNSNNSVVSDKRF
-700 NEGDTGYISISMKNG
+700 NEGDTGYLYFSLKNG
-715 FSVSKVSLKYGDS
+715 FSVSKVYLKYGDAT
-728 IQELSLITE
+728 QELSLIKE
-737 GTFKNKYQFTVPSGD
+737 GTFKNKYQFTAPGGD
-752 ATIVIESIEASKS
+752 ATIVVETIEASKS
-765 TLLVTGLED
+765 TLLVTWLED

-801 KIQITLNHGDNYY
+801 NIKITLNHGDNYY
-814 VDSEEQVSLKSGDT
+814 VDSEEQISLKNGDQ
-828 NIYFTFTYTKSK
+828 NVDFTFTSSSNYV
-840 ESATIEFTAPKESE
+840 AIEFVAPKESE

-881 VQTSSGSW
+881 VQTSSGGW

-899 TLKAGTSI
+899 TIKIDSSI
-907 RIKFIGGDE
+907 RIKYIGGDS
-916 GYETDSMKY
+916 GYNTDSMKY

-934 KLLKCYKFT
+934 KLLKCYKFR
-943 NSFDYDNFT
+943 NYSYDYYEYII
-952 VTCDIILSTST
+952 TCDIILSTST

>member
-30 SNSSNS
+30 SNSSTS

-41 SIKAKYDVSAKV
+41 SIKAKYNVSAEV

-98 AVEEGLT
+98 TVEEGLT
-105 YKFVMPNKNVL
+105 YKFVMPNKNVV

-153 DEITLNLIY
+153 EEITLNLVY

-187 TFTMPDKAININ
+187 TFTMPNKAININ
-199 VVAKKINSN
+199 VTAKKINSN
-208 FNSLKILGKDLSNFK
+208 FSSLKILGKDLSNFK

-248 EVSFSVNLGGYYS
+248 EVSFSVNLGGYYKE
-261 DSYIV
+261 SYFV
-266 SLFVNDVECETTL
+266 ELYVNDVKCETTL

-315 NLKEPTDDS
+315 TLNSKENI
-324 YKIYGAKNGGY
+324 KIYGAKNGGY
-335 YPNSDASNYADFFL
+335 YPNSGANNYADFYL
-349 YVVYKDGYTVNTTYK
+349 YVVYKDGYTINSTYT

-377 DNVITYKISSY
+377 DNVITYKIFSY
-388 SFRGTEATI
+388 SFSGTDATF

-407 NITFFDAEKLNV
+407 NVTFFEAEKLNV
-419 VGKTAYTPGEWVS
+419 VGKTTYTPGEWVS
-432 LSVTAN
+432 LKITSE
-438 GNYKIEGLDSA
+438 NYKVEGFDSA
-449 YVNDKKVSL
+449 YVNDNKVSL
-458 SIIPNS
+458 SKIPNS
-464 YNVWDSSKGILS
+464 DSVWNSYKGILS

-495 TLNFTLPE
+495 KLKFTLPE
-503 DGTVTAVK
+503 DGTVTGVE
-511 FGQYSSYSDYSKLTS
+511 FGTSSYYSSDITS
-526 GVSGTKVYVF
+526 AVVGSTIYVF
-536 PTLKEGYAISKIYYQ
+536 PNLKDGYAISKIYYQ
-551 EGKEVTCE
+551 EGKEVTYE
-559 TSTYSGD
+559 SNYRGEN
-566 KYSFYIPDEGD
+566 YSFVIPADGD
-577 VNLTFETIKLKN
+577 INVTFETIKLKK
-589 VILDKTHTDQYVITS
+589 VILDTTHTDQYVITS

-618 VNAKL
+618 VTAKL

-668 NVSQFSIE
+668 AVSTLTIE
-676 DKNNGVKGSNL
+676 DKNNGLMGSNI
-687 YNSKNSIVSDKRF
+687 YNSNNSVVSDKRF

-715 FSVSKVSLKYGDS
+715 FSVSKVSLKYGDTT
-728 IQELSLITE
+728 QELSLITE
-737 GTFKNKYQFTVPSGD
+737 GTFKNKYQFTAPGGD
-752 ATIVIESIEASKS
+752 ATIVVETIEASKS
-765 TLLVTGLED
+765 TLIVTGSED
-774 LEIDVLDTTYYE
+774 LKIDVLDTTYYE
-786 HATPTDSTYNLYSEH
+786 HATPTDSIYNLYSEH
-801 KIQITLNHGDNYY
+801 KIKITLNHGDNYY
-814 VDSEEQVSLKSGDT
+814 VDSEDQVSLKSGDT
-828 NIYFTFTYTKSK
+828 NIIFTFTYTKSE

-854 NLVLSVKPKAYT
+854 NLVLSVTPKAYT

-881 VQTSSGSW
+881 VQASSGKW
-889 SYKDFDTKNN
+889 NYEDFDTKNN
-899 TLKAGTSI
+899 TIKTNSSI
-907 RIKFIGGDE
+907 RIKYIGGDS
-916 GYETDSMKY
+916 GYNTDSMIY
-925 LVIRSATDN
+925 LVIRSVTDN
-934 KLLKCYKFT
+934 KLLKCYKFR
-943 NSFDYDNFT
+943 NYSYDYYEYT

>member
-30 SNSSNS
+30 SNSSTSSSS

-41 SIKAKYDVSAKV
+41 SIKAKYDVSAEA

-98 AVEEGLT
+98 TVEEGLT
-105 YKFVMPNKNVL
+105 YKFVMPNKNVV

-153 DEITLNLIY
+153 DEITLNLVY

-248 EVSFSVNLGGYYS
+248 EVAFSVNLGGYYKE
-261 DSYIV
+261 SYFV
-266 SLFVNDVECETTL
+266 ELYVNDVKCETTL
-279 KDSVYTGKFVMPS
+279 KDSVYTGKFVMP
-292 DATDLVL
+292 AENVDLVL
-299 VQAFKEVEN
+299 VKAFKEVEN
-308 STKAFKL
+308 SNKAFKL
-315 NLKEPTDDS
+315 TLKEPTDDS

-335 YPNSDASNYADFFL
+335 YPNSDANNYADFYL
-349 YVVYKDGYTVNTTYK
+349 YVVYKDGYTINSTYE

-388 SFRGTEATI
+388 SFRGTDATF
-397 DFTTENVGVH
+397 DFTTKNVGVH
-407 NITFFDAEKLNV
+407 NVTFFDAEKLNV
-419 VGKTAYTPGEWVS
+419 VGKTTYTPGEWVS
-432 LSVTAN
+432 LKVTSN
-438 GNYKIEGLDSA
+438 ENYKIEGLDSA

-464 YNVWDSSKGILS
+464 YNVWDSSKGTLS

-495 TLNFTLPE
+495 KLKFTLPE
-503 DGTVTAVK
+503 DGTVTDVK
-511 FGQYSSYSDYSKLTS
+511 FGEYSSYSEYSKLTS
-526 GVSGTKVYVF
+526 GVPGTKVYVF

-551 EGKEVTCE
+551 EGKEVN
-559 TSTYSGD
+559 YSGD
-566 KYSFYIPDEGD
+566 KYSFVIPDEGD
-577 VNLTFETIKLKN
+577 INVTFETTKLKK
-589 VILDKTHTDQYVITS
+589 VILDTTHTDQYTISS
-604 DKSSY
+604 DKTSY
-609 KEGETVTIT
+609 KTGEQVTIT
-618 VNAKL
+618 VTAKL

-646 PTKWTFTIGS
+646 STKWTFTIGS

-715 FSVSKVSLKYGDS
+715 FSVSKVSLKYGDTT
-728 IQELSLITE
+728 QELSLITE
-737 GTFKNKYQFTVPSGD
+737 GTFKNKYQFTVPSVD

-765 TLLVTGLED
+765 TLSIAGLED
-774 LEIDVLDTTYYE
+774 LTVSVRDNTYYE
-786 HATPTDSTYNLYSEH
+786 DIENVDSIYNMYSEH
-801 KIQITLNHGDNYY
+801 KIKITLTNSENHYLDN
-814 VDSEEQVSLKSGDT
+814 EEQISLKNGDQ
-828 NIYFTFTYTKSK
+828 NVDFTFTSSSNYV
-840 ESATIEFTAPKESE
+840 TIEFVAPKESS
-854 NLVLSVKPKAYT
+854 NLILNVTPKVFT
-866 KCKITISTESEKYIK
+866 QCKITIATESEKYIK
-881 VQTSSGSW
+881 VQTGTGYFNYS
-889 SYKDFDTKNN
+889 DFDTKNN
-899 TLKAGTSI
+899 TLKGGTSI

-934 KLLKCYKFT
+934 KLLKCYKFLFST
-943 NSFDYDNFT
+943 DYTSFT
-952 VTCDIILSTST
+952 VTCDITLSTST

>member
-30 SNSSNS
+30 SNSSTSSSS

-41 SIKAKYDVSAKV
+41 SIKVKYDVSAEV

-60 FNGQDNLK
+60 FNGQDTLK

-98 AVEEGLT
+98 TVEEGLT
-105 YKFVMPNKNVL
+105 YKFVMPNKNVV

-153 DEITLNLIY
+153 DEITLNLVY

-248 EVSFSVNLGGYYS
+248 EVSFSVNLGGNYKE
-261 DSYIV
+261 SYFIE
-266 SLFVNDVECETTL
+266 LYVNDVKCETTL
-279 KDSVYTGKFVMPS
+279 KDSVYTGKFVMP
-292 DATDLVL
+292 AENVDLVL
-299 VQAFKEVEN
+299 VKAFKEVEN
-308 STKAFKL
+308 SNKAFKL
-315 NLKEPTDDS
+315 TLKEPTDDS

-335 YPNSDASNYADFFL
+335 YPNSDANNYADFYL
-349 YVVYKDGYTVNTTYK
+349 YVVYKDGYTINSTYE

-388 SFRGTEATI
+388 SFRGTDATF
-397 DFTTENVGVH
+397 DFTTKNVGVH
-407 NITFFDAEKLNV
+407 NVTFFDAEKLNV
-419 VGKTAYTPGEWVS
+419 VGKTTYTPGEWVS
-432 LSVTAN
+432 LKVTSN
-438 GNYKIEGLDSA
+438 ENYKIEGLDSA

-464 YNVWDSSKGILS
+464 YNVWDSSKGTLS

-495 TLNFTLPE
+495 KLKFTLPE
-503 DGTVTAVK
+503 DGTVTDVK
-511 FGQYSSYSDYSKLTS
+511 FGEYSSYSEYSKLTS
-526 GVSGTKVYVF
+526 GVPGTKVYVF

-551 EGKEVTCE
+551 EGKEVN
-559 TSTYSGD
+559 YSGD
-566 KYSFYIPDEGD
+566 KYSFVIPDEGD

-646 PTKWTFTIGS
+646 STKWTFTIGS

-668 NVSQFSIE
+668 NVYQLSIE

-715 FSVSKVSLKYGDS
+715 FSVSKVSLKYGDTT
-728 IQELSLITE
+728 QELSLITE
-737 GTFKNKYQFTVPSGD
+737 GTFKNKYQFTVPSVD

-765 TLLVTGLED
+765 TLSITGLED
-774 LEIDVLDTTYYE
+774 LTVSVRDNTYYE
-786 HATPTDSTYNLYSEH
+786 DIENVDSIYNMYSEH
-801 KIQITLNHGDNYY
+801 KIKITLTNSENHYLDN
-814 VDSEEQVSLKSGDT
+814 EEQISLKNGDQ
-828 NIYFTFTYTKSK
+828 NVDFTFTSSSNYV
-840 ESATIEFTAPKESE
+840 TIEFVAPTESS
-854 NLVLSVKPKAYT
+854 NLILNVTPKVFAQ
-866 KCKITISTESEKYIK
+866 CKITIATESEKYIK
-881 VQTSSGSW
+881 VQTGTGYFDYS
-889 SYKDFDTKNN
+889 DFDTKNN
-899 TLKAGTSI
+899 TLKGGTSI

-916 GYETDSMKY
+916 GYKIDSMKY

-934 KLLKCYKFT
+934 KLLKCYKFGYST
-943 NSFDYDNFT
+943 DYTSFT
-952 VTCDIILSTST
+952 VTCDITLSTST

>member
-30 SNSSNS
+30 SNSSTSSSS

-41 SIKAKYDVSAKV
+41 SIKVKYDVSAEV

-60 FNGQDNLK
+60 FNGQDTLK

-98 AVEEGLT
+98 TVEEGLT
-105 YKFVMPNKNVL
+105 YKFVMPNKNVV

-153 DEITLNLIY
+153 DEITLNLVY

-248 EVSFSVNLGGYYS
+248 EVSFSVNLGGNYKE
-261 DSYIV
+261 SYFIE
-266 SLFVNDVECETTL
+266 LYVNDVKCETTL
-279 KDSVYTGKFVMPS
+279 KDSVYTGKFVMP
-292 DATDLVL
+292 AENVDLVL
-299 VQAFKEVEN
+299 VKAFKEVEN
-308 STKAFKL
+308 SNKAFKL
-315 NLKEPTDDS
+315 TLKEPTDDS

-335 YPNSDASNYADFFL
+335 YPNSDANNYADFYL
-349 YVVYKDGYTVNTTYK
+349 YVVYKDGYTINSTYE

-388 SFRGTEATI
+388 SFRGTDATF
-397 DFTTENVGVH
+397 DFTTKNVGVH
-407 NITFFDAEKLNV
+407 NVTFFDAEKLNV
-419 VGKTAYTPGEWVS
+419 VGKTTYTPGEWVS
-432 LSVTAN
+432 LKVTSN
-438 GNYKIEGLDSA
+438 ENYKIEGLDSA

-464 YNVWDSSKGILS
+464 YNVWDSSKGTLS

-495 TLNFTLPE
+495 KLKFTLPE
-503 DGTVTAVK
+503 DGTVTDVK
-511 FGQYSSYSDYSKLTS
+511 FGEYSSYSEYSKLTS
-526 GVSGTKVYVF
+526 GVPGTKVYVF

-551 EGKEVTCE
+551 EGKEVN
-559 TSTYSGD
+559 YSGD
-566 KYSFYIPDEGD
+566 KYSFVIPDEGD

-646 PTKWTFTIGS
+646 STKWTFTIGS

-668 NVSQFSIE
+668 NVYQFSIE

-715 FSVSKVSLKYGDS
+715 FSVSKVSLKYGDTT
-728 IQELSLITE
+728 QELSLITE
-737 GTFKNKYQFTVPSGD
+737 GTFKNKYQFTVPSVD

-765 TLLVTGLED
+765 TLSITGLED
-774 LEIDVLDTTYYE
+774 LTVSVRDNTYYE
-786 HATPTDSTYNLYSEH
+786 DIENVDSIYNMYSEH
-801 KIQITLNHGDNYY
+801 KIKITLTNSENHYLDN
-814 VDSEEQVSLKSGDT
+814 EEQISLKNGDQ
-828 NIYFTFTYTKSK
+828 NVDFTFTSSSNYV
-840 ESATIEFTAPKESE
+840 TIEFVAPTESS
-854 NLVLSVKPKAYT
+854 NLILNVTPKVFAQ
-866 KCKITISTESEKYIK
+866 CKITIATESEKYIK
-881 VQTSSGSW
+881 VQTGTGYFDYS
-889 SYKDFDTKNN
+889 DFDTKNN
-899 TLKAGTSI
+899 TLKGGTSI

-916 GYETDSMKY
+916 GYKIDSMKY

-934 KLLKCYKFT
+934 KLLKCYKFGYST
-943 NSFDYDNFT
+943 DYTSFT
-952 VTCDIILSTST
+952 VTCDITLSTST

>member
-30 SNSSNS
+30 SNSSTSSSS

-41 SIKAKYDVSAKV
+41 SIKAKYDVSAEA

-98 AVEEGLT
+98 TVEEGLT
-105 YKFVMPNKNVL
+105 YKFVMPNKNVV

-153 DEITLNLIY
+153 DEITLNLVY

-248 EVSFSVNLGGYYS
+248 EVAFSVNLGGYYKE
-261 DSYIV
+261 SYFV
-266 SLFVNDVECETTL
+266 ELYVNDVKCETTL
-279 KDSVYTGKFVMPS
+279 KDSVYTGKFVMP
-292 DATDLVL
+292 AENVDLVL
-299 VQAFKEVEN
+299 VKAFKEVEN
-308 STKAFKL
+308 SNKAFKL
-315 NLKEPTDDS
+315 TLKEPTDDS

-335 YPNSDASNYADFFL
+335 YPNSDANNYADFYL
-349 YVVYKDGYTVNTTYK
+349 YVVYKDGYTINSTYE

-388 SFRGTEATI
+388 SFRGTDATF
-397 DFTTENVGVH
+397 DFTTKNVGVH
-407 NITFFDAEKLNV
+407 NVTFFDAEKLNV
-419 VGKTAYTPGEWVS
+419 VGKTTYTPGEWVS
-432 LSVTAN
+432 LKVTSN
-438 GNYKIEGLDSA
+438 ENYKIEGLDSA

-464 YNVWDSSKGILS
+464 YNVWDSSKGTLS

-495 TLNFTLPE
+495 KLKFTLPE
-503 DGTVTAVK
+503 DGTVTDVK
-511 FGQYSSYSDYSKLTS
+511 FGEYSSYSEYSKLTS
-526 GVSGTKVYVF
+526 GV
-536 PTLKEGYAISKIYYQ
+536 P
-551 EGKEVTCE
+551 
-559 TSTYSGD
+559 
-566 KYSFYIPDEGD
+566 
-577 VNLTFETIKLKN
+577 
-589 VILDKTHTDQYVITS
+589 
-604 DKSSY
+604 
-609 KEGETVTIT
+609 
-618 VNAKL
+618 
-623 GFVVTGLSLDDSSIT
+623 
-638 DLTQNASN
+638 
-646 PTKWTFTIGS
+646 
-656 KDVKVTVLGNVV
+656 
-668 NVSQFSIE
+668 
-676 DKNNGVKGSNL
+676 
-687 YNSKNSIVSDKRF
+687 
-700 NEGDTGYISISMKNG
+700 
-715 FSVSKVSLKYGDS
+715 
-728 IQELSLITE
+728 
-737 GTFKNKYQFTVPSGD
+737 
-752 ATIVIESIEASKS
+752 
-765 TLLVTGLED
+765 
-774 LEIDVLDTTYYE
+774 
-786 HATPTDSTYNLYSEH
+786 
-801 KIQITLNHGDNYY
+801 
-814 VDSEEQVSLKSGDT
+814 
-828 NIYFTFTYTKSK
+828 
-840 ESATIEFTAPKESE
+840 
-854 NLVLSVKPKAYT
+854 
-866 KCKITISTESEKYIK
+866 
-881 VQTSSGSW
+881 
-889 SYKDFDTKNN
+889 
-899 TLKAGTSI
+899 
-907 RIKFIGGDE
+907 
-916 GYETDSMKY
+916 
-925 LVIRSATDN
+925 
-934 KLLKCYKFT
+934 
-943 NSFDYDNFT
+943 
-952 VTCDIILSTST
+952 
-963 SEVKQ
+963 

>member
-30 SNSSNS
+30 SNSSTSSSS

-41 SIKAKYDVSAKV
+41 SIKAKYDVSAEV

-98 AVEEGLT
+98 TVEEGLT
-105 YKFVMPNKNVL
+105 YKFVMPNKNVV

-153 DEITLNLIY
+153 DEITLNLVY

-248 EVSFSVNLGGYYS
+248 EVAFSVNLGGYYKE
-261 DSYIV
+261 SYFV
-266 SLFVNDVECETTL
+266 ELYVNDVKCETTL
-279 KDSVYTGKFVMPS
+279 KDSVYTGKFVMP
-292 DATDLVL
+292 AENVDLVL
-299 VQAFKEVEN
+299 VKAFKEVEN
-308 STKAFKL
+308 SNKAFKL
-315 NLKEPTDDS
+315 TLKEPTDDS

-335 YPNSDASNYADFFL
+335 YPNSDANNYADFYL
-349 YVVYKDGYTVNTTYK
+349 YVVYKDGYTINSTYE

-388 SFRGTEATI
+388 SFRGTDATF
-397 DFTTENVGVH
+397 DFTTKNVGVH
-407 NITFFDAEKLNV
+407 NVTFFDAEKLNV
-419 VGKTAYTPGEWVS
+419 VGKTTYTPGEWVS
-432 LSVTAN
+432 LKVTSN
-438 GNYKIEGLDSA
+438 ENYKIEGLDSA

-464 YNVWDSSKGILS
+464 YNVWDSSKGTLS

-495 TLNFTLPE
+495 KLKFTLPE
-503 DGTVTAVK
+503 DGTVTDVK
-511 FGQYSSYSDYSKLTS
+511 FGEYSSYSEYSKLTS
-526 GVSGTKVYVF
+526 GVPGTKVYVF

-551 EGKEVTCE
+551 EGKEVN
-559 TSTYSGD
+559 YSGD
-566 KYSFYIPDEGD
+566 KYSFVIPDEGD

-715 FSVSKVSLKYGDS
+715 FSVSKVSLKYGDTT
-728 IQELSLITE
+728 QELSLITE
-737 GTFKNKYQFTVPSGD
+737 GTFKNKYQFTVPSVD

-765 TLLVTGLED
+765 TLSIAGLED
-774 LEIDVLDTTYYE
+774 LTVSVRDNTYYE
-786 HATPTDSTYNLYSEH
+786 DIENVDSIYNMYSEH
-801 KIQITLNHGDNYY
+801 KIKITLTNSENHYLDN
-814 VDSEEQVSLKSGDT
+814 EEQISLKNGDQ
-828 NIYFTFTYTKSK
+828 NVDFTFTSSSNYV
-840 ESATIEFTAPKESE
+840 TIEFVAPKESE
-854 NLVLSVKPKAYT
+854 NIVLSVTPRAYT

-881 VQTSSGSW
+881 VQTSSGGW

-899 TLKAGTSI
+899 TIKIDSSI
-907 RIKFIGGDE
+907 RIKYIGGDS
-916 GYETDSMKY
+916 GYNTDSMKY

-934 KLLKCYKFT
+934 KLLKCYKFG
-943 NSFDYDNFT
+943 NYSYDYYEYII
-952 VTCDIILSTST
+952 TCDITLSTST

>member
-30 SNSSNS
+30 SNSSTSSSS

-41 SIKAKYDVSAKV
+41 SIKAKYDVSAEV

-98 AVEEGLT
+98 TVEEGLT
-105 YKFVMPNKNVL
+105 YKFVMPNKNVV

-153 DEITLNLIY
+153 EEITLNLVY

-199 VVAKKINSN
+199 VAAKKINSN
-208 FNSLKILGKDLSNFK
+208 FSSLKILGKDLSNFK

-248 EVSFSVNLGGYYS
+248 EVTFSVNLGGNYKESFFIELY
-261 DSYIV
+261 
-266 SLFVNDVECETTL
+266 VNDVKCETTL
-279 KDSVYTGKFVMPS
+279 KDSVYTGKFVMP
-292 DATDLVL
+292 AENVDLVL
-299 VQAFKEVEN
+299 VKAFKEVEN
-308 STKAFKL
+308 SNKAFKL
-315 NLKEPTDDS
+315 TLKEPTDDS

-335 YPNSDASNYADFFL
+335 YPNSDASNYADFYL
-349 YVVYKDGYTVNTTYK
+349 YVVYKDGYTVNATYK

-377 DNVITYKISSY
+377 DNVITYKIFSY
-388 SFRGTEATI
+388 SFSGTDATF

-407 NITFFDAEKLNV
+407 NVTFFEAEKLNV
-419 VGKTAYTPGEWVS
+419 VGKTTYTPGEWVS
-432 LSVTAN
+432 LKITSE
-438 GNYKIEGLDSA
+438 NYKVEGFDSA
-449 YVNDKKVSL
+449 YVNDNKVSL
-458 SIIPNS
+458 SKIPNS
-464 YNVWDSSKGILS
+464 DSVWNSYKGILS

-495 TLNFTLPE
+495 KLKFTLPE
-503 DGTVTAVK
+503 DGTVTGVE
-511 FGQYSSYSDYSKLTS
+511 FGTSSYYSSDITS
-526 GVSGTKVYVF
+526 AVVGSTVYVF
-536 PTLKEGYAISKIYYQ
+536 PNLKDGYAISKIYYQ
-551 EGKEVTCE
+551 EGKEVTYE
-559 TSTYSGD
+559 SNYRGEI
-566 KYSFYIPDEGD
+566 YSFVIPADGD
-577 VNLTFETIKLKN
+577 INVTFETIKLKK
-589 VILDKTHTDQYVITS
+589 VILDTTHTDQYEITS

-618 VNAKL
+618 VTAKL

-638 DLTQNASN
+638 DLTQNPKIS
-646 PTKWTFTIGS
+646 TKWTFTIGS

-668 NVSQFSIE
+668 AVSTLTIE
-676 DKNNGVKGSNL
+676 DKNKGLLGSNI
-687 YNSKNSIVSDKRF
+687 YNSNNSVVSDKRF
-700 NEGDTGYISISMKNG
+700 NEGDTGYLYFSLKNG
-715 FSVSKVSLKYGDS
+715 FSVSKVYLKYGDAT
-728 IQELSLITE
+728 QELSLITE
-737 GTFKNKYQFTVPSGD
+737 GTFKNKYQFTAPGGD
-752 ATIVIESIEASKS
+752 ATIVVETIEASKS

-774 LEIDVLDTTYYE
+774 LEIDVLDKTYYE

-814 VDSEEQVSLKSGDT
+814 VDSEEQISLKNGDQ
-828 NIYFTFTYTKSK
+828 NVDFTFTSSSNYV
-840 ESATIEFTAPKESE
+840 TIEFVAPKESE
-854 NLVLSVKPKAYT
+854 NLVLNVTPRAYT

-881 VQTSSGSW
+881 VQTPSGSW
-889 SYKDFDTKNN
+889 SYEDFDTKNN
-899 TLKAGTSI
+899 TIKEGTSI

-916 GYETDSMKY
+916 GYKTDSMKY

-934 KLLKCYKFT
+934 KLLKCYRFAYST
-943 NSFDYDNFT
+943 DYDKFT

>member
-30 SNSSNS
+30 SNSSTSSSS

-41 SIKAKYDVSAKV
+41 SIKAKYDVSAEA

-98 AVEEGLT
+98 TVEEGLT

-153 DEITLNLIY
+153 DEITLNLVY

-248 EVSFSVNLGGYYS
+248 EVAFSVNLGGYYKE
-261 DSYIV
+261 SYFV
-266 SLFVNDVECETTL
+266 ELYVNDVKCETTL
-279 KDSVYTGKFVMPS
+279 KDSVYTGKFVMP
-292 DATDLVL
+292 AENVDLVL
-299 VQAFKEVEN
+299 VKAFKEVEN
-308 STKAFKL
+308 SNKAFKL
-315 NLKEPTDDS
+315 TLKEPTDDS

-335 YPNSDASNYADFFL
+335 YPNSDANNYADFYL
-349 YVVYKDGYTVNTTYK
+349 YVVYKDGYTINSTYE

-388 SFRGTEATI
+388 SFRGTDATF
-397 DFTTENVGVH
+397 DFTTKNVGVH
-407 NITFFDAEKLNV
+407 NVTFFDAEKLNV
-419 VGKTAYTPGEWVS
+419 VGKTTYTPGEWVS
-432 LSVTAN
+432 LKVTSN
-438 GNYKIEGLDSA
+438 ENYKIEGLDSA

-464 YNVWDSSKGILS
+464 YNVWDSSKGTLS

-503 DGTVTAVK
+503 DGTVTDVK
-511 FGQYSSYSDYSKLTS
+511 FGEYSSYSEYSKLTS
-526 GVSGTKVYVF
+526 GVPGTKVYVF

-551 EGKEVTCE
+551 EGKEVN
-559 TSTYSGD
+559 YSGD
-566 KYSFYIPDEGD
+566 KYSFVIPDEGD

-646 PTKWTFTIGS
+646 STKWTFTIGS

-715 FSVSKVSLKYGDS
+715 FSVSKVSLKYGDTT
-728 IQELSLITE
+728 QELSLITE
-737 GTFKNKYQFTVPSGD
+737 GTFKNKYQFTVPSVD

-765 TLLVTGLED
+765 TLSIAGLED
-774 LEIDVLDTTYYE
+774 LTVSVRDNTYYE
-786 HATPTDSTYNLYSEH
+786 DIENVDSIYNMYSEH
-801 KIQITLNHGDNYY
+801 KIKITLTNSENHYLDN
-814 VDSEEQVSLKSGDT
+814 EEQISLKNGDQ
-828 NIYFTFTYTKSK
+828 NVDFTFTSSSNYV
-840 ESATIEFTAPKESE
+840 TIEFVAPKESS
-854 NLVLSVKPKAYT
+854 NLILNVTPKVFT
-866 KCKITISTESEKYIK
+866 QCKITIATESEKYIK
-881 VQTSSGSW
+881 VQTGTGYFNYS
-889 SYKDFDTKNN
+889 DFDTKNN
-899 TLKAGTSI
+899 TLKGGTSI

-934 KLLKCYKFT
+934 KLLKCYKFLFST
-943 NSFDYDNFT
+943 DYTSFT
-952 VTCDIILSTST
+952 VTCDITLSTST

>member
-30 SNSSNS
+30 SNSSTSSSS

-41 SIKAKYDVSAKV
+41 SIKAKYDVSAEV

-98 AVEEGLT
+98 TVEEGLT
-105 YKFVMPNKNVL
+105 YKFVMPNKNVV
-116 ISAEAC
+116 ISAAAC

-153 DEITLNLIY
+153 EEITLNLVY

-199 VVAKKINSN
+199 VAAKKINSN
-208 FNSLKILGKDLSNFK
+208 FSSLKILGKDLSNFK

-248 EVSFSVNLGGYYS
+248 EVAFSVNLGGYYKE
-261 DSYIV
+261 SYFV
-266 SLFVNDVECETTL
+266 ELYVNDVKCETTL

-315 NLKEPTDDS
+315 TLNSKEDI
-324 YKIYGAKNGGY
+324 KIYGAKNGGY
-335 YPNSDASNYADFFL
+335 YPNSGAYNYAGFYL
-349 YVVYKDGYTVNTTYK
+349 YVVYKDGYTINTTYE

-377 DNVITYKISSY
+377 NNVITYKISSS
-388 SFRGTEATI
+388 SFSGTKATI

-419 VGKTAYTPGEWVS
+419 VGKTTYTPGEWVS
-432 LSVTAN
+432 LSVTSN

-458 SIIPNS
+458 SEIPNS
-464 YNVWDSSKGILS
+464 SGAWNSSNGILS

-485 VLHMNLKEIK
+485 VLYMNLKEIK

-503 DGTVTAVK
+503 DGTVTDVK
-511 FGQYSSYSDYSKLTS
+511 FCQSSSYSNYSKLTS

-577 VNLTFETIKLKN
+577 VNLTFETIKLKK
-589 VILDKTHTDQYVITS
+589 VILDTTHTDQYVITS

-609 KEGETVTIT
+609 KDGETVTIT

-715 FSVSKVSLKYGDS
+715 FSVSKVSLKYGDTT
-728 IQELSLITE
+728 QELSLITE
-737 GTFKNKYQFTVPSGD
+737 GTFKNKYQFTVPSVD

-765 TLLVTGLED
+765 TLSITGLED
-774 LEIDVLDTTYYE
+774 LTVSVRDKTCYE
-786 HATPTDSTYNLYSEH
+786 YIKETDSIYNMYSNH
-801 KIQITLNHGDNYY
+801 KIEITLTNSENRYIDN
-814 VDSEEQVSLKSGDT
+814 EEQISLKNGDQKVD
-828 NIYFTFTYTKSK
+828 FTFTS
-840 ESATIEFTAPKESE
+840 SSNCVTIEFTAPKESE
-854 NLVLSVKPKAYT
+854 NLVLSVTPKAYT
-866 KCKITISTESEKYIK
+866 KCRITIITESEKYIN
-881 VQTSSGSW
+881 VQQSSNGY
-889 SYKDFDTKNN
+889 SYSDFDTKNN
-899 TLKAGTSI
+899 T
-907 RIKFIGGDE
+907 IKVNTYIKIKYIGGDL
-916 GYETDSMKY
+916 GYNTDSMKY

-934 KLLKCYKFT
+934 KLIMCYKFK
-943 NSFDYDNFT
+943 NYSYDFYEYKI
-952 VTCDIILSTST
+952 TCDIILSTST

>member
-9 ALLLASCGIAL
+9 ALLLASCSIAL

-30 SNSSNS
+30 SNSSTS

-41 SIKAKYDVSAKV
+41 SIKAKYDVSAEV

-93 DVTLQ
+93 EVTLQ
-98 AVEEGLT
+98 TVEEGLT
-105 YKFVMPNKNVL
+105 YKFVMPNKNVV

-153 DEITLNLIY
+153 EEITLNLVY

-199 VVAKKINSN
+199 VAAKKINSN
-208 FNSLKILGKDLSNFK
+208 FSSLKILGKDLSNFK

-248 EVSFSVNLGGYYS
+248 EVSFSVNLGGNYKE
-261 DSYIV
+261 SYFV
-266 SLFVNDVECETTL
+266 ELYVNDVKCETTL
-279 KDSVYTGKFVMPS
+279 KDSVYTGKFVMP
-292 DATDLVL
+292 AENVDLVL
-299 VQAFKEVEN
+299 VKAFKEVEN
-308 STKAFKL
+308 NTKAFKL
-315 NLKEPTDDS
+315 TLNSKEDI
-324 YKIYGAKNGGY
+324 KIYGAKNGGY
-335 YPNSDASNYADFFL
+335 YPNSGANNYADFYL
-349 YVVYKDGYTVNTTYK
+349 YVVYKDGYTINSTYT

-377 DNVITYKISSY
+377 DNVITYKIFSY
-388 SFRGTEATI
+388 SFSGTDATF

-407 NITFFDAEKLNV
+407 NVNFFEAEKLNV
-419 VGKTAYTPGEWVS
+419 VGKTTYTPGEWVS

-458 SIIPNS
+458 SKIPNS
-464 YNVWDSSKGILS
+464 YNVWDSSKGTLS

-503 DGTVTAVK
+503 DGTVTDVK
-511 FGQYSSYSDYSKLTS
+511 FGQYSSYFESSKLTS
-526 GVSGTKVYVF
+526 GVPGTKVYVF

-609 KEGETVTIT
+609 KDGETVTIT

-715 FSVSKVSLKYGDS
+715 FSVSKVSLKYGDTT
-728 IQELSLITE
+728 QELSLITE
-737 GTFKNKYQFTVPSGD
+737 GTFKNKYQFTVPSVD

-765 TLLVTGLED
+765 TLLVTGSED
-774 LEIDVLDTTYYE
+774 LKIDVLDTTYYE
-786 HATPTDSTYNLYSEH
+786 HATPTDSIYNLYSEH
-801 KIQITLNHGDNYY
+801 KIKITLTNSENRYIDN
-814 VDSEEQVSLKSGDT
+814 EEQISLKNGDQ
-828 NIYFTFTYTKSK
+828 NVDFTFTSSSNYV
-840 ESATIEFTAPKESE
+840 TIEFTAPIESS
-854 NLVLSVKPKAYT
+854 NLILNVAPKVFAQ
-866 KCKITISTESEKYIK
+866 CKIKIATESEKYIK
-881 VQTSSGSW
+881 VQTGTGFLN
-889 SYKDFDTKNN
+889 YKDFDTKNN
-899 TLKAGTSI
+899 TIKEGTSI
-907 RIKFIGGDE
+907 KIKFIGGDE

-934 KLLKCYKFT
+934 KLLKCYKFWSST
-943 NSFDYDNFT
+943 DSTSFT

>member
-30 SNSSNS
+30 SNSSTSSSS

-41 SIKAKYDVSAKV
+41 SIKAKYDVSAEV

-98 AVEEGLT
+98 TVEEGLT
-105 YKFVMPNKNVL
+105 YKFVMPNKNVV

-153 DEITLNLIY
+153 EEITLNLVY

-208 FNSLKILGKDLSNFK
+208 FSSLKILGKDLSNFK

-248 EVSFSVNLGGYYS
+248 EVTFSVNLGGNYKE
-261 DSYIV
+261 SYFV
-266 SLFVNDVECETTL
+266 ELYVNDVKCETTL
-279 KDSVYTGKFVMPS
+279 KDSVYTGKFVMP
-292 DATDLVL
+292 AENVDLVL
-299 VQAFKEVEN
+299 VKAFKEVEN

-315 NLKEPTDDS
+315 TLNSKEDI
-324 YKIYGAKNGGY
+324 KIYGAKNGGY
-335 YPNSDASNYADFFL
+335 YPNSGANNYADFFL
-349 YVVYKDGYTVNTTYK
+349 YVVYKDGYTVNATYK

-377 DNVITYKISSY
+377 DNVITYKIFSY
-388 SFRGTEATI
+388 SFSGTDATF

-407 NITFFDAEKLNV
+407 NVTFFEAEKLNV
-419 VGKTAYTPGEWVS
+419 VGKTTYTPGEWVS
-432 LSVTAN
+432 LKITSE
-438 GNYKIEGLDSA
+438 NYKVEGFDSA
-449 YVNDKKVSL
+449 YVNDNKVSL
-458 SIIPNS
+458 SKIPNS
-464 YNVWDSSKGILS
+464 DSVWNSYKGILS

-495 TLNFTLPE
+495 KLKFTLPE
-503 DGTVTAVK
+503 DGTVTGVE
-511 FGQYSSYSDYSKLTS
+511 FGTSSYYSSDITS
-526 GVSGTKVYVF
+526 AVVGSTIYVF
-536 PTLKEGYAISKIYYQ
+536 PNLKDGYAISKIYYQ
-551 EGKEVTCE
+551 EGKEVTYE
-559 TSTYSGD
+559 SNYRGEN
-566 KYSFYIPDEGD
+566 YSFVIPADGD
-577 VNLTFETIKLKN
+577 INVTFETIKLKK
-589 VILDKTHTDQYVITS
+589 VILDTTHTDQYVITS

-618 VNAKL
+618 VTAKL

-668 NVSQFSIE
+668 AVSTLTIE
-676 DKNNGVKGSNL
+676 DKNNGLMGSNI
-687 YNSKNSIVSDKRF
+687 YNSNNSVVSDKRF
-700 NEGDTGYISISMKNG
+700 NEGDTGYLYFSLKNG
-715 FSVSKVSLKYGDS
+715 FSVSKVYLKYGNAT
-728 IQELSLITE
+728 QELSLVTE
-737 GTFKNKYQFTVPSGD
+737 GKFKNKYQFTAPGGD
-752 ATIVIESIEASKS
+752 ATIVVETIEASKS
-765 TLLVTGLED
+765 TLIVTGSED
-774 LEIDVLDTTYYE
+774 LKIDVLDTTYYE
-786 HATPTDSTYNLYSEH
+786 HATPTDSIYNLYSEH
-801 KIQITLNHGDNYY
+801 KIKITLNHGDNYY
-814 VDSEEQVSLKSGDT
+814 VDSEDQVSLKSGDT
-828 NIYFTFTYTKSK
+828 NIIFTFTYTKSE

-854 NLVLSVKPKAYT
+854 NLVLSVTPKAYT

-881 VQTSSGSW
+881 VQASSGKW
-889 SYKDFDTKNN
+889 NYEDFDTKNN
-899 TLKAGTSI
+899 TIKTNSSI
-907 RIKFIGGDE
+907 RIKYIGGNS
-916 GYETDSMKY
+916 GYNTDSMIY
-925 LVIRSATDN
+925 LVIRSVTDN
-934 KLLKCYKFT
+934 KLLKCYKFR
-943 NSFDYDNFT
+943 NYSYDYYEYT

>member
-30 SNSSNS
+30 SNSSTSSSS

-41 SIKAKYDVSAKV
+41 SIKAKYDVSAEA

-98 AVEEGLT
+98 TVEEGLT
-105 YKFVMPNKNVL
+105 YKFVMPNKNVV

-153 DEITLNLIY
+153 EEITLNLVY

-248 EVSFSVNLGGYYS
+248 EVAFSVNLGGYYKE
-261 DSYIV
+261 SYFV
-266 SLFVNDVECETTL
+266 ELYVNDVKCETTL
-279 KDSVYTGKFVMPS
+279 KDSVYTGKFVMP
-292 DATDLVL
+292 AENVDLVL
-299 VQAFKEVEN
+299 VKAFKEVEN
-308 STKAFKL
+308 SNKAFKL
-315 NLKEPTDDS
+315 TLKEPTDDS

-335 YPNSDASNYADFFL
+335 YPNSDARNYADFYL
-349 YVVYKDGYTVNTTYK
+349 YVVYKDGYTVNATYK

-377 DNVITYKISSY
+377 NNVITYKISSY
-388 SFRGTEATI
+388 SFSGTDATF

-407 NITFFDAEKLNV
+407 NVTLFDAEKLNV
-419 VGKTAYTPGEWVS
+419 VGKTTYTPGEWVS
-432 LSVTAN
+432 LNVTPN

-449 YVNDKKVSL
+449 YVNDRKVSL

-464 YNVWDSSKGILS
+464 YNVWDSSKGTLS

-503 DGTVTAVK
+503 DGTVTDVK
-511 FGQYSSYSDYSKLTS
+511 FGEYSSYSEYSKLTS
-526 GVSGTKVYVF
+526 GVPGTKVYVF

-551 EGKEVTCE
+551 EGKEVN
-559 TSTYSGD
+559 YSGD
-566 KYSFYIPDEGD
+566 KYSFVIPDEGD

-646 PTKWTFTIGS
+646 STKWTFTIGS

-715 FSVSKVSLKYGDS
+715 FSVSKVSLKYGDTT
-728 IQELSLITE
+728 QELSLITE
-737 GTFKNKYQFTVPSGD
+737 GTFKNKYQFTVPSVD

-765 TLLVTGLED
+765 TLSITGLED
-774 LEIDVLDTTYYE
+774 LTVSVRDNTYYE
-786 HATPTDSTYNLYSEH
+786 DIENVDSIYNMYSEH
-801 KIQITLNHGDNYY
+801 KIKITLTNSENHYLDN
-814 VDSEEQVSLKSGDT
+814 EEQISLKNGDQ
-828 NIYFTFTYTKSK
+828 NVDFTFTSSSNYV
-840 ESATIEFTAPKESE
+840 TIEFVAPTESS
-854 NLVLSVKPKAYT
+854 NLILNVTPKVFAQ
-866 KCKITISTESEKYIK
+866 CKITIATESEKYIK
-881 VQTSSGSW
+881 VQTGTGYFDYS
-889 SYKDFDTKNN
+889 DFDTKNN
-899 TLKAGTSI
+899 TLKGGTSI

-934 KLLKCYKFT
+934 KLLKCYKFLFST
-943 NSFDYDNFT
+943 DYTSFT
-952 VTCDIILSTST
+952 VTCDITLSTST